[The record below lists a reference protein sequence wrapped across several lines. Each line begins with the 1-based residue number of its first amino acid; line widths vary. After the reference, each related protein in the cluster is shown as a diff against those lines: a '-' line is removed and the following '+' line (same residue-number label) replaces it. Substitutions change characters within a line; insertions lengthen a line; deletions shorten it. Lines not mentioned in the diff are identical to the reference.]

1 MKRNDWAG
9 GFWAKAAAFFLA
21 VVLVPVLL
29 SYGAALAFSYSGE
42 LRGDFYESSICS
54 SAVYRE
60 MSHVY
65 DSYHYYVENG
75 QSGVLEKYDDWYPAD
90 DRSTNVRF
98 SIEDEAG
105 TILFDN
111 HRTGDV
117 PVTGW
122 WGEMAQDGV
131 VFRSYIAVDY
141 PAQDSIYRA
150 RDFYYTMKRLA
161 PHAAAVVL
169 ACAAAE
175 LFFLVFL
182 ARAAG
187 RRPGREEAVAG
198 WQEKLPF
205 DLYVLLLLGGGGV
218 LVVAAVESAESRV
231 DRYDP
236 IVLALLLAFAAL
248 AYALFLAF
256 WMTLCTR
263 VKLGRW
269 WENTVCCWLLRLCRR
284 ILRWCWRV
292 LCRAWGALADFVRGI
307 PLVWRTAVGCC
318 VIGVLLIAFESNHA
332 AGPLLLTLLVL
343 SVAAC
348 LFSMQLR
355 RLQKGGEALA
365 AGDLTSKVDTSRMY
379 FDLKR
384 HGENLNA
391 ISRGMSIAVEQRL
404 KSERLK
410 TELITNVSHDI
421 KTPLTSIV
429 NYVDLLQR
437 EHTPEQEREY
447 LAVLD
452 RQAHKLKK
460 LTVDLVEI
468 VQGVDGQHSLP
479 HRAAER
485 ARAGRPDGGRVRRK
499 AVRCAARAGGDAA
512 GRGALLPV
520 RRRADVARAGQS
532 PLERLQ
538 VCLRGHAAL
547 HRGEARG
554 RDGGVLVQEHLARCA
569 QHRPRRAD
577 GALCAR
583 GQLAH
588 DRGQRAWAEHRQ
600 EPCGAAEGHV
610 LHRHRRRPVQGRL
623 RPAAHGVT
631 ISTQS
636 LKKGLKKIKA
646 QNKRP
651 PAMLGSSQERGGLF
665 LCLICGS

>member
-131 VFRSYIAVDY
+131 VFRSYIAVNY
-141 PAQDSIYRA
+141 PAQDSVYWALRIYDVMA
-150 RDFYYTMKRLA
+150 ELA
-161 PHAAAVVL
+161 PNAAVVVTV
-169 ACAAAE
+169 CALAE

-187 RRPGREEAVAG
+187 RRVGREEAVAG
-198 WQEKLPF
+198 WQEKIPF
-205 DLYVLLLLGGGGV
+205 DLYAVVVLGGSAM
-218 LVVAAVESAESRV
+218 LVAAAASGMEDTFQGFE
-231 DRYDP
+231 P
-236 IVLALLLAFAAL
+236 IMIAVVLACCAA

-256 WMTLCTR
+256 WMTLCAR

-284 ILRWCWRV
+284 VLRWCWRV
-292 LCRAWGALADFVRGI
+292 LCRAWGALAGFVRGI

-318 VIGVLLIAFESNHA
+318 VIGVLLFALESNHA
-332 AGPLLLTLLVL
+332 DGLLLMLIAVL

-348 LFSMQLR
+348 LLSMQLR

-365 AGDLTSKVDTSRMY
+365 AGDLTSQVDTSRMY

-460 LTVDLVEI
+460 LTEDLVEMSKASTGNI
-468 VQGVDGQHSLP
+468 PCHIARRSVRELIDQTVGEY
-479 HRAAER
+479 AE
-485 ARAGRPDGGRVRRK
+485 K
-499 AVRCAARAGGDAA
+499 
-512 GRGALLPV
+512 LS
-520 RRRADVARAGQS
+520 VAR
-532 PLERLQ
+532 LEPVVTLPDEDLY
-538 VCLRGHAAL
+538 CL
-547 HRGEARG
+547 
-554 RDGGVLVQEHLARCA
+554 C
-569 QHRPRRAD
+569 D
-577 GALCAR
+577 GALMWRVLDNLLSNACKYACEGTRLYIAAR
-583 GQLAH
+583 REGETVAFSFKNISRDALNI
-588 DRGQRAWAEHRQ
+588 DPDELLERFVRGDSSRTT
-600 EPCGAAEGHV
+600 EGSGLGLNIAKSLVELQKGTFSIAIDGDLFKVGFV
-610 LHRHRRRPVQGRL
+610 LPR
-623 RPAAHGVT
+623 T
-631 ISTQS
+631 
-636 LKKGLKKIKA
+636 
-646 QNKRP
+646 
-651 PAMLGSSQERGGLF
+651 E
-665 LCLICGS
+665 

>member
-9 GFWAKAAAFFLA
+9 GFWAKAAAFLLA
-21 VVLVPVLL
+21 VVLVPVTLVYGAAFAL
-29 SYGAALAFSYSGE
+29 SYGGE

-65 DSYHYYVENG
+65 DSYHYYAENG
-75 QSGVLEKYDDWYPAD
+75 QTEVLAKYDDWYPAD

-105 TILFDN
+105 AILFDN
-111 HRTGDV
+111 HRTGDI

-131 VFRSYIAVDY
+131 VFRSYIAADY
-141 PAQDSIYRA
+141 PAQDSVYWALRIYDVMA
-150 RDFYYTMKRLA
+150 EFA
-161 PHAAAVVL
+161 PNAAVVVTV
-169 ACAAAE
+169 CALAE
-175 LFFLVFL
+175 LLFLVFL

-187 RRPGREEAVAG
+187 RRVGREETVAG
-198 WQEKLPF
+198 WQEKIPF
-205 DLYVLLLLGGGGV
+205 DLYAAVVLGGSAM
-218 LVVAAVESAESRV
+218 LVAAAASGTENTFQGFE
-231 DRYDP
+231 P
-236 IVLALLLAFAAL
+236 IMIAVVLACCAA

-256 WMTLCTR
+256 WMTLCAR

-292 LCRAWGALADFVRGI
+292 LCRAWGALAGFVRGI

-318 VIGVLLIAFESNHA
+318 VIGVLLFALEGNHA
-332 AGPLLLTLLVL
+332 DGLLLALLAVL

-348 LFSMQLR
+348 LLSMQLR

-365 AGDLTSKVDTSRMY
+365 AGDLTSQVDTSHMY

-391 ISRGMSIAVEQRL
+391 ISRGMSIAVEQKL

-460 LTVDLVEI
+460 LTVDLVEMSKASTGNI
-468 VQGVDGQHSLP
+468 PCHIARRSVRELIDQTVGEY
-479 HRAAER
+479 AE
-485 ARAGRPDGGRVRRK
+485 K
-499 AVRCAARAGGDAA
+499 LSAAR
-512 GRGALLPV
+512 LEPVVTLP
-520 RRRADVARAGQS
+520 DEE
-532 PLERLQ
+532 LY
-538 VCLRGHAAL
+538 CL
-547 HRGEARG
+547 
-554 RDGGVLVQEHLARCA
+554 C
-569 QHRPRRAD
+569 D
-577 GALCAR
+577 GALMWRVLDNLLSNACKYACAGTRLYIAARREGETVAFSFKNISRDALNIDPDELMERFVR
-583 GQLAH
+583 G
-588 DRGQRAWAEHRQ
+588 DSSRTT
-600 EPCGAAEGHV
+600 EGSG
-610 LHRHRRRPVQGRL
+610 LGL
-623 RPAAHGVT
+623 NIAK
-631 ISTQS
+631 S
-636 LKKGLKKIKA
+636 LVELQKGTFSIA
-646 QNKRP
+646 ID
-651 PAMLGSSQERGGLF
+651 GDLF
-665 LCLICGS
+665 KVGFILPRTE

>member
-9 GFWAKAAAFFLA
+9 GFWAKAAAFLLA
-21 VVLVPVLL
+21 VVLVPVTLVYGAAFAL
-29 SYGAALAFSYSGE
+29 SYGGE

-65 DSYHYYVENG
+65 DSYHYYAENG
-75 QSGVLEKYDDWYPAD
+75 QTEVLAKYDDWYPAD

-105 TILFDN
+105 AILFDN
-111 HRTGDV
+111 HRTGDI

-131 VFRSYIAVDY
+131 VFRSYIAADY
-141 PAQDSIYRA
+141 PAQDSVYWALRIYDVMA
-150 RDFYYTMKRLA
+150 EFA
-161 PHAAAVVL
+161 PNAAVVVTV
-169 ACAAAE
+169 CALAE
-175 LFFLVFL
+175 LLFLVFL

-187 RRPGREEAVAG
+187 RRVGREETVAG
-198 WQEKLPF
+198 WQEKIPF
-205 DLYVLLLLGGGGV
+205 DLYAAVVLGGSAM
-218 LVVAAVESAESRV
+218 LVAAAASGTEDTFQGFE
-231 DRYDP
+231 P
-236 IVLALLLAFAAL
+236 IMIAAVLACCAA

-256 WMTLCTR
+256 WMTLCAR

-292 LCRAWGALADFVRGI
+292 LCRAWGALAGFVRGI

-318 VIGVLLIAFESNHA
+318 VIGVLLFALESNHA
-332 AGPLLLTLLVL
+332 DGLLLALLAVL

-348 LFSMQLR
+348 LLSMQLR

-365 AGDLTSKVDTSRMY
+365 AGDLTSQVDTSHMY

-460 LTVDLVEI
+460 LTVDLVEMSKASTGNI
-468 VQGVDGQHSLP
+468 PCHIARRSVRELIDQTVGEY
-479 HRAAER
+479 AE
-485 ARAGRPDGGRVRRK
+485 K
-499 AVRCAARAGGDAA
+499 LSAAR
-512 GRGALLPV
+512 LEPVVTLP
-520 RRRADVARAGQS
+520 DEE
-532 PLERLQ
+532 LY
-538 VCLRGHAAL
+538 CL
-547 HRGEARG
+547 
-554 RDGGVLVQEHLARCA
+554 C
-569 QHRPRRAD
+569 D
-577 GALCAR
+577 GALMWRVLDNLLSNACKYACAGTRLYVAARREGETVAFSFKNISRDALNIDPDELMERFVR
-583 GQLAH
+583 G
-588 DRGQRAWAEHRQ
+588 DSSRTT
-600 EPCGAAEGHV
+600 EGSG
-610 LHRHRRRPVQGRL
+610 LGL
-623 RPAAHGVT
+623 NIAK
-631 ISTQS
+631 S
-636 LKKGLKKIKA
+636 LVELQKGTFSIA
-646 QNKRP
+646 ID
-651 PAMLGSSQERGGLF
+651 GDLF
-665 LCLICGS
+665 KVGFILPRTE

>member
-9 GFWAKAAAFFLA
+9 GFWAKAAAFLLA
-21 VVLVPVLL
+21 VVLVPVTLVYGAAFAL
-29 SYGAALAFSYSGE
+29 SYGGE

-65 DSYHYYVENG
+65 DSYHYYAENG
-75 QSGVLEKYDDWYPAD
+75 QTEVLAKYDDWYPAD

-105 TILFDN
+105 AILFDN
-111 HRTGDV
+111 HRTGDI

-131 VFRSYIAVDY
+131 VFRSYIAADY
-141 PAQDSIYRA
+141 PAQDSVYWALRIYDVMA
-150 RDFYYTMKRLA
+150 EFA
-161 PHAAAVVL
+161 PNAAVIVTV
-169 ACAAAE
+169 CALAE

-187 RRPGREEAVAG
+187 RRAGREEAVAG
-198 WQEKLPF
+198 WQEKIPF
-205 DLYVLLLLGGGGV
+205 DLYAAVVLGGSAM
-218 LVVAAVESAESRV
+218 LVAAAASGTEDTFQGFE
-231 DRYDP
+231 P
-236 IVLALLLAFAAL
+236 IMIAVVLACCAA

-256 WMTLCTR
+256 WMTLCAR

-292 LCRAWGALADFVRGI
+292 LCRAWGALAGFVRGI

-318 VIGVLLIAFESNHA
+318 VIGVLLFALESNHA
-332 AGPLLLTLLVL
+332 DGLLLALLAVL

-348 LFSMQLR
+348 LLSMQLR

-365 AGDLTSKVDTSRMY
+365 AGDLTSQVDTSHMY

-391 ISRGMSIAVEQRL
+391 ISRGMSIAVEQKL

-460 LTVDLVEI
+460 LTVDLVEMSKASTGNI
-468 VQGVDGQHSLP
+468 PCHIARRSVRELIDQTVGEY
-479 HRAAER
+479 AE
-485 ARAGRPDGGRVRRK
+485 K
-499 AVRCAARAGGDAA
+499 LSAAR
-512 GRGALLPV
+512 LEPVVTLP
-520 RRRADVARAGQS
+520 DEE
-532 PLERLQ
+532 LY
-538 VCLRGHAAL
+538 CL
-547 HRGEARG
+547 
-554 RDGGVLVQEHLARCA
+554 C
-569 QHRPRRAD
+569 D
-577 GALCAR
+577 GALMWRVLDNLLSNACKYACAGTRLYVAARREGETVAFSFKNISRDALNVDPDELLERFVR
-583 GQLAH
+583 G
-588 DRGQRAWAEHRQ
+588 DSSRTT
-600 EPCGAAEGHV
+600 EGSG
-610 LHRHRRRPVQGRL
+610 LGL
-623 RPAAHGVT
+623 NIAK
-631 ISTQS
+631 S
-636 LKKGLKKIKA
+636 LVELQKGTFSIA
-646 QNKRP
+646 ID
-651 PAMLGSSQERGGLF
+651 GDLF
-665 LCLICGS
+665 KVGFILPRTE

>member
-9 GFWAKAAAFFLA
+9 GFWAKAAAFLLA

-75 QSGVLEKYDDWYPAD
+75 QLGVLEKYDDWYPAD

-105 TILFDN
+105 AILFDN
-111 HRTGDV
+111 HRTGDI

-131 VFRSYIAVDY
+131 VFRSYIAAAY
-141 PAQDSIYRA
+141 PAQDSVYWALRIYDVMA
-150 RDFYYTMKRLA
+150 ELA
-161 PHAAAVVL
+161 PNAAVVVTV
-169 ACAAAE
+169 CALAE

-187 RRPGREEAVAG
+187 RRVGREEAVAG
-198 WQEKLPF
+198 WQEKIPF
-205 DLYVLLLLGGGGV
+205 DLYAAVVLGGSAM
-218 LVVAAVESAESRV
+218 LVAAAASGMENTFGFE
-231 DRYDP
+231 P
-236 IVLALLLAFAAL
+236 IMIAAVLACCAA

-256 WMTLCTR
+256 WMTLCAR

-284 ILRWCWRV
+284 VLRWCWRV
-292 LCRAWGALADFVRGI
+292 LCRAWGALAGFVRGI

-318 VIGVLLIAFESNHA
+318 VIGVLLFALESNHA
-332 AGPLLLTLLVL
+332 DGLLLMLIAVL

-348 LFSMQLR
+348 LLSMQLR

-365 AGDLTSKVDTSRMY
+365 AGDLTSQVDTSHMY
-379 FDLKR
+379 FDLKH

-391 ISRGMSIAVEQRL
+391 ISRGMSIAVEQKL

-429 NYVDLLQR
+429 NYIDLLQR

-460 LTVDLVEI
+460 LTVDLVEMSKASTGNI
-468 VQGVDGQHSLP
+468 PCHIARRSVRELIDQTVGEY
-479 HRAAER
+479 AE
-485 ARAGRPDGGRVRRK
+485 K
-499 AVRCAARAGGDAA
+499 LSAAR
-512 GRGALLPV
+512 LEPVVTLP
-520 RRRADVARAGQS
+520 DEE
-532 PLERLQ
+532 LY
-538 VCLRGHAAL
+538 CL
-547 HRGEARG
+547 
-554 RDGGVLVQEHLARCA
+554 C
-569 QHRPRRAD
+569 D
-577 GALCAR
+577 GALMWRVLDNLLSNACKYACAGTRLYIAARREGETVAFSFKNISRDALNIDPDELLERFVR
-583 GQLAH
+583 G
-588 DRGQRAWAEHRQ
+588 DSSRTT
-600 EPCGAAEGHV
+600 EGSGLGLNIAKSLVELQKGTFSIAIDGDLFKVGFV
-610 LHRHRRRPVQGRL
+610 LPR
-623 RPAAHGVT
+623 T
-631 ISTQS
+631 
-636 LKKGLKKIKA
+636 
-646 QNKRP
+646 
-651 PAMLGSSQERGGLF
+651 E
-665 LCLICGS
+665 

>member
-9 GFWAKAAAFFLA
+9 GFWAKAAAFLLA
-21 VVLVPVLL
+21 VVLVPVTLVYGAAFAL
-29 SYGAALAFSYSGE
+29 SYGGE

-65 DSYHYYVENG
+65 DSYHYYAENG
-75 QSGVLEKYDDWYPAD
+75 QTEVLAKYDDWYPAD

-105 TILFDN
+105 AILFDN
-111 HRTGDV
+111 HRTGDI

-131 VFRSYIAVDY
+131 VFRSYIAADY
-141 PAQDSIYRA
+141 PAQDSVYWALRIYDVMA
-150 RDFYYTMKRLA
+150 EFA
-161 PHAAAVVL
+161 PNAAVVVTV
-169 ACAAAE
+169 CALAE
-175 LFFLVFL
+175 LLFLVFL

-187 RRPGREEAVAG
+187 RRVGREETVAG
-198 WQEKLPF
+198 WQEKIPF
-205 DLYVLLLLGGGGV
+205 DLYAAVVLGGSAM
-218 LVVAAVESAESRV
+218 LVAAAASGTEDTFQGFE
-231 DRYDP
+231 P
-236 IVLALLLAFAAL
+236 IMIAVVLACCAA

-256 WMTLCTR
+256 WMTLCAR

-292 LCRAWGALADFVRGI
+292 LCRAWGALAGFVRGI

-318 VIGVLLIAFESNHA
+318 VIGVLLFALESNHA
-332 AGPLLLTLLVL
+332 DGLLLALLAVL

-348 LFSMQLR
+348 LLSMQLR

-365 AGDLTSKVDTSRMY
+365 AGDLTSQVDTSHMY

-460 LTVDLVEI
+460 LTVDLVEMSKASTGNI
-468 VQGVDGQHSLP
+468 PCHIARRSVRELIDQTVGEY
-479 HRAAER
+479 AE
-485 ARAGRPDGGRVRRK
+485 K
-499 AVRCAARAGGDAA
+499 LSAAR
-512 GRGALLPV
+512 LEPVVTLP
-520 RRRADVARAGQS
+520 DEE
-532 PLERLQ
+532 LY
-538 VCLRGHAAL
+538 CL
-547 HRGEARG
+547 
-554 RDGGVLVQEHLARCA
+554 C
-569 QHRPRRAD
+569 D
-577 GALCAR
+577 GALMWRVLDNLLSNACKYACAGTRLYIAARREGETVAFSFKNISRDALNIDPDELMERFVR
-583 GQLAH
+583 G
-588 DRGQRAWAEHRQ
+588 DSSRTT
-600 EPCGAAEGHV
+600 EGSG
-610 LHRHRRRPVQGRL
+610 LGL
-623 RPAAHGVT
+623 NIAK
-631 ISTQS
+631 S
-636 LKKGLKKIKA
+636 LVELQKGTFSIA
-646 QNKRP
+646 ID
-651 PAMLGSSQERGGLF
+651 GDLF
-665 LCLICGS
+665 KVGFILPRTE

>member
-9 GFWAKAAAFFLA
+9 GFWAKAAAFLLA
-21 VVLVPVLL
+21 VVLVPVTLVYGAAFAL
-29 SYGAALAFSYSGE
+29 SYGGE

-65 DSYHYYVENG
+65 DSYHYYAENG
-75 QSGVLEKYDDWYPAD
+75 QTEVLAKYDDWYPAD

-105 TILFDN
+105 AILFDN
-111 HRTGDV
+111 HRTGDI

-131 VFRSYIAVDY
+131 VFRSYIAADY
-141 PAQDSIYRA
+141 PAQDSVYWALRIYDVMA
-150 RDFYYTMKRLA
+150 EFA
-161 PHAAAVVL
+161 PNAAVIVTV
-169 ACAAAE
+169 CALAE

-187 RRPGREEAVAG
+187 RRAGREEAVAG
-198 WQEKLPF
+198 WQEKIPF
-205 DLYVLLLLGGGGV
+205 DLYAAVVLGGSAM
-218 LVVAAVESAESRV
+218 LVAAAASGTEDTFQGFE
-231 DRYDP
+231 P
-236 IVLALLLAFAAL
+236 IMIAVVLACCAA

-256 WMTLCTR
+256 WMTLCAR

-292 LCRAWGALADFVRGI
+292 LCRAWGALAGFVRGI

-318 VIGVLLIAFESNHA
+318 VIGVLLFALESNHA
-332 AGPLLLTLLVL
+332 DGLLLALLAVL

-348 LFSMQLR
+348 LLSMQLR

-365 AGDLTSKVDTSRMY
+365 AGDLTSQVDTSHMY

-391 ISRGMSIAVEQRL
+391 ISRGMSIAVEQKL

-460 LTVDLVEI
+460 LTVDLVEMSKASTGNI
-468 VQGVDGQHSLP
+468 PCHIARRSVRELIDQTVGEY
-479 HRAAER
+479 AE
-485 ARAGRPDGGRVRRK
+485 K
-499 AVRCAARAGGDAA
+499 LSAAR
-512 GRGALLPV
+512 LEPVVTLP
-520 RRRADVARAGQS
+520 DEE
-532 PLERLQ
+532 LY
-538 VCLRGHAAL
+538 CL
-547 HRGEARG
+547 
-554 RDGGVLVQEHLARCA
+554 C
-569 QHRPRRAD
+569 D
-577 GALCAR
+577 GALMWRVLDNLLSNACKYACAGTRLYIAARREGETVAFSFKNISRDALNVDPDELLERFVR
-583 GQLAH
+583 G
-588 DRGQRAWAEHRQ
+588 DSSRTT
-600 EPCGAAEGHV
+600 EGSGLGLNIAKSLV
-610 LHRHRRRPVQGRL
+610 ELQKGTFSIAIDGDLFKVGFILL
-623 RPAAHGVT
+623 RT
-631 ISTQS
+631 
-636 LKKGLKKIKA
+636 
-646 QNKRP
+646 
-651 PAMLGSSQERGGLF
+651 E
-665 LCLICGS
+665 

>member
-9 GFWAKAAAFFLA
+9 GFWAKAAAFLLA
-21 VVLVPVLL
+21 VVLVPVTLVYGAAFAL
-29 SYGAALAFSYSGE
+29 SYGGE

-65 DSYHYYVENG
+65 DSYHYYAENG
-75 QSGVLEKYDDWYPAD
+75 QTEVLAKYDDWYPAD

-105 TILFDN
+105 AILFDN
-111 HRTGDV
+111 HRTGDI

-131 VFRSYIAVDY
+131 VFRSYIAADY
-141 PAQDSIYRA
+141 PAQDSVYWALRIYDVMA
-150 RDFYYTMKRLA
+150 EFA
-161 PHAAAVVL
+161 PNAAVVVTV
-169 ACAAAE
+169 CALAE
-175 LFFLVFL
+175 LLFLVFL

-187 RRPGREEAVAG
+187 RRVGREETVAG
-198 WQEKLPF
+198 WQEKIPF
-205 DLYVLLLLGGGGV
+205 DLYAAVVLGGSAM
-218 LVVAAVESAESRV
+218 LVAAAASGTEDTFQGFE
-231 DRYDP
+231 P
-236 IVLALLLAFAAL
+236 IMIAVVLACCAA

-256 WMTLCTR
+256 WMTLCAR

-284 ILRWCWRV
+284 VLRWCWRV
-292 LCRAWGALADFVRGI
+292 LCRAWGALAGFVRGI

-318 VIGVLLIAFESNHA
+318 VIGVLLFALESNHA
-332 AGPLLLTLLVL
+332 DGLLLALLAVL

-348 LFSMQLR
+348 LLSMQLR

-365 AGDLTSKVDTSRMY
+365 AGDLTSQVDTSHMY

-391 ISRGMSIAVEQRL
+391 ISRGMSIAVEQKL

-460 LTVDLVEI
+460 LTVDLVEMSKASTGNI
-468 VQGVDGQHSLP
+468 PCHIARRSVRELIDQTVGEY
-479 HRAAER
+479 AE
-485 ARAGRPDGGRVRRK
+485 K
-499 AVRCAARAGGDAA
+499 LSAAR
-512 GRGALLPV
+512 LEPVVTLP
-520 RRRADVARAGQS
+520 DEE
-532 PLERLQ
+532 LY
-538 VCLRGHAAL
+538 CL
-547 HRGEARG
+547 
-554 RDGGVLVQEHLARCA
+554 C
-569 QHRPRRAD
+569 D
-577 GALCAR
+577 GALMWRVLDNLLSNACKYACAGTRLYVAARREGETVAFSFKNISRDALNVDPDELLERFVR
-583 GQLAH
+583 G
-588 DRGQRAWAEHRQ
+588 DSSRTT
-600 EPCGAAEGHV
+600 EGSG
-610 LHRHRRRPVQGRL
+610 LGL
-623 RPAAHGVT
+623 NIAK
-631 ISTQS
+631 S
-636 LKKGLKKIKA
+636 LVELQKGTFSIA
-646 QNKRP
+646 ID
-651 PAMLGSSQERGGLF
+651 GDLF
-665 LCLICGS
+665 KVGFILPRTE

>member
-9 GFWAKAAAFFLA
+9 GFWAKAAAFLLA
-21 VVLVPVLL
+21 VVLVPVTLVYGAAFAL
-29 SYGAALAFSYSGE
+29 SYGGE

-65 DSYHYYVENG
+65 DSYHYYAENG
-75 QSGVLEKYDDWYPAD
+75 QTEVLAKYDDWYPAD

-105 TILFDN
+105 AILFDN
-111 HRTGDV
+111 HRTGDI

-131 VFRSYIAVDY
+131 VFRSYIAADY
-141 PAQDSIYRA
+141 PAQDSVYWALRIYDVMA
-150 RDFYYTMKRLA
+150 EFA
-161 PHAAAVVL
+161 PNAAVVVTV
-169 ACAAAE
+169 CALAE
-175 LFFLVFL
+175 LLFLVFL

-187 RRPGREEAVAG
+187 RRVGREETVAG
-198 WQEKLPF
+198 WQEKIPF
-205 DLYVLLLLGGGGV
+205 DLYAAVVLGGSAM
-218 LVVAAVESAESRV
+218 LVAAAASGTEDTFQGFE
-231 DRYDP
+231 P
-236 IVLALLLAFAAL
+236 IMIAVVLACCAA

-256 WMTLCTR
+256 WMTLCAR

-292 LCRAWGALADFVRGI
+292 LCRAWGALAGFVRGI

-318 VIGVLLIAFESNHA
+318 VIGVLLFALESNHA
-332 AGPLLLTLLVL
+332 DGLLLMLIALL

-348 LFSMQLR
+348 LLSMQLR

-365 AGDLTSKVDTSRMY
+365 AGDLTSQVDTSHMY

-391 ISRGMSIAVEQRL
+391 ISRGMSIAVEQKL

-460 LTVDLVEI
+460 LTVDLVEMSKASTGNI
-468 VQGVDGQHSLP
+468 PCHIARRSVRELIDQTVGEY
-479 HRAAER
+479 AE
-485 ARAGRPDGGRVRRK
+485 K
-499 AVRCAARAGGDAA
+499 LSAAR
-512 GRGALLPV
+512 LEPVVTLP
-520 RRRADVARAGQS
+520 DED
-532 PLERLQ
+532 LY
-538 VCLRGHAAL
+538 CL
-547 HRGEARG
+547 
-554 RDGGVLVQEHLARCA
+554 C
-569 QHRPRRAD
+569 D
-577 GALCAR
+577 GALMWRVLDNLLSNACKYACAGTRLYVAARREGETVAFSFKNISRDALNIDPDELMERFVR
-583 GQLAH
+583 G
-588 DRGQRAWAEHRQ
+588 DSSRTT
-600 EPCGAAEGHV
+600 EGSG
-610 LHRHRRRPVQGRL
+610 LGL
-623 RPAAHGVT
+623 NIAK
-631 ISTQS
+631 S
-636 LKKGLKKIKA
+636 LVELQKGTFSIA
-646 QNKRP
+646 ID
-651 PAMLGSSQERGGLF
+651 GDLF
-665 LCLICGS
+665 KVGFILPRTE

>member
-9 GFWAKAAAFFLA
+9 GFWAKAAAFLLA
-21 VVLVPVLL
+21 VVLVPVTLVYGAAFAL
-29 SYGAALAFSYSGE
+29 SYGGE

-65 DSYHYYVENG
+65 DSYHYYAENG
-75 QSGVLEKYDDWYPAD
+75 QTEVLAKYDDWYPAD

-105 TILFDN
+105 AILFDN
-111 HRTGDV
+111 HRTGDI

-131 VFRSYIAVDY
+131 VFRSYIAADY
-141 PAQDSIYRA
+141 PAQDSVYWALRIYDVMA
-150 RDFYYTMKRLA
+150 EFA
-161 PHAAAVVL
+161 PNAAVVVTV
-169 ACAAAE
+169 CALAE
-175 LFFLVFL
+175 LLFLVFL

-187 RRPGREEAVAG
+187 RRVGREETVAG
-198 WQEKLPF
+198 WQEKIPF
-205 DLYVLLLLGGGGV
+205 DLYAAVVLGGSAM
-218 LVVAAVESAESRV
+218 LVAAAASGTEDTFQGFE
-231 DRYDP
+231 P
-236 IVLALLLAFAAL
+236 IMIAVVLACCAA

-256 WMTLCTR
+256 WMTLCAR

-284 ILRWCWRV
+284 VLRWCWRV
-292 LCRAWGALADFVRGI
+292 LCRAWGALAGFVRGI

-318 VIGVLLIAFESNHA
+318 VIGVLLFALEGNHA
-332 AGPLLLTLLVL
+332 DGLLLMLIALL

-348 LFSMQLR
+348 LLSMQLR

-365 AGDLTSKVDTSRMY
+365 AGDLTSQVDTSHMY

-391 ISRGMSIAVEQRL
+391 ISRGMSIAVEQKL

-460 LTVDLVEI
+460 LTVDLVEMSKASTGNI
-468 VQGVDGQHSLP
+468 PCHIARRSVRELIDQTVGEY
-479 HRAAER
+479 AE
-485 ARAGRPDGGRVRRK
+485 K
-499 AVRCAARAGGDAA
+499 LSAAR
-512 GRGALLPV
+512 LEPVVTLP
-520 RRRADVARAGQS
+520 DEE
-532 PLERLQ
+532 LY
-538 VCLRGHAAL
+538 CL
-547 HRGEARG
+547 
-554 RDGGVLVQEHLARCA
+554 C
-569 QHRPRRAD
+569 D
-577 GALCAR
+577 GALMWRVLDNLLSNACKYACAGTRLYIAARREGETVAFSFKNISRDALNIDPDELMERFVR
-583 GQLAH
+583 G
-588 DRGQRAWAEHRQ
+588 DSSRTT
-600 EPCGAAEGHV
+600 EGSG
-610 LHRHRRRPVQGRL
+610 LGL
-623 RPAAHGVT
+623 NIAK
-631 ISTQS
+631 S
-636 LKKGLKKIKA
+636 LVELQKGTFSIA
-646 QNKRP
+646 ID
-651 PAMLGSSQERGGLF
+651 GDLF
-665 LCLICGS
+665 KVGFILPRTE

>member
-9 GFWAKAAAFFLA
+9 GFWAKAAAFLLA

-75 QSGVLEKYDDWYPAD
+75 QSEVLEKYDDWYPAD

-105 TILFDN
+105 AILFDN
-111 HRTGDV
+111 HRTGDI

-131 VFRSYIAVDY
+131 VFRSYIAAAY
-141 PAQDSIYRA
+141 PAQDSVYWALRIYDVMA
-150 RDFYYTMKRLA
+150 ELA
-161 PHAAAVVL
+161 PNAAVVVTV
-169 ACAAAE
+169 CALAE

-187 RRPGREEAVAG
+187 RRVGREEAVAG
-198 WQEKLPF
+198 WQEKIPF
-205 DLYVLLLLGGGGV
+205 DLYAAVVLGGSAM
-218 LVVAAVESAESRV
+218 LVAAAASGMENTFGFE
-231 DRYDP
+231 P
-236 IVLALLLAFAAL
+236 IMIAAVLACCAA

-256 WMTLCTR
+256 WMTLCAR

-284 ILRWCWRV
+284 VLRWCWRV
-292 LCRAWGALADFVRGI
+292 LCRAWGALAGFVRGI

-318 VIGVLLIAFESNHA
+318 VIGVLLFALESNHA
-332 AGPLLLTLLVL
+332 DGLLLMLIAVL

-348 LFSMQLR
+348 LLSMQLR

-365 AGDLTSKVDTSRMY
+365 AGDLTSQVDTSHMY
-379 FDLKR
+379 FDLKH

-391 ISRGMSIAVEQRL
+391 ISRGMSIAVEQKL

-429 NYVDLLQR
+429 NYIDLLQR

-460 LTVDLVEI
+460 LTVDLVEMSKASTGNI
-468 VQGVDGQHSLP
+468 PCNIARRSVRELIDQTVGEY
-479 HRAAER
+479 AE
-485 ARAGRPDGGRVRRK
+485 K
-499 AVRCAARAGGDAA
+499 LSAAR
-512 GRGALLPV
+512 LEPVVTLP
-520 RRRADVARAGQS
+520 DED
-532 PLERLQ
+532 LY
-538 VCLRGHAAL
+538 CL
-547 HRGEARG
+547 
-554 RDGGVLVQEHLARCA
+554 C
-569 QHRPRRAD
+569 D
-577 GALCAR
+577 GALMWRVLDNLLSNACKYACAGTRLYIAARREGETVAFSFKNISRDALNIDPDELMERFVR
-583 GQLAH
+583 G
-588 DRGQRAWAEHRQ
+588 DSSRTT
-600 EPCGAAEGHV
+600 EGSGLGLNIAKSLVELQKGTFSIAIDGDLFKVGFV
-610 LHRHRRRPVQGRL
+610 LPR
-623 RPAAHGVT
+623 T
-631 ISTQS
+631 
-636 LKKGLKKIKA
+636 
-646 QNKRP
+646 
-651 PAMLGSSQERGGLF
+651 E
-665 LCLICGS
+665 

>member
-9 GFWAKAAAFFLA
+9 GFWAKAAAFLLA
-21 VVLVPVLL
+21 VVLVPVTLVYGAAFAL
-29 SYGAALAFSYSGE
+29 SYGGE

-65 DSYHYYVENG
+65 DSYHYYAENG
-75 QSGVLEKYDDWYPAD
+75 QTEVLAKYDDWYPAD

-105 TILFDN
+105 AILFDN
-111 HRTGDV
+111 HRTGDI

-131 VFRSYIAVDY
+131 VFRSYIAADY
-141 PAQDSIYRA
+141 PAQDSVYWALRIYDVMA
-150 RDFYYTMKRLA
+150 EFA
-161 PHAAAVVL
+161 PNAAVIVTV
-169 ACAAAE
+169 CALAE

-187 RRPGREEAVAG
+187 RRAGREEAVAG
-198 WQEKLPF
+198 WQEKIPF
-205 DLYVLLLLGGGGV
+205 DLYAAVVLGGSAM
-218 LVVAAVESAESRV
+218 LVAAAASGTEDTFQGFE
-231 DRYDP
+231 P
-236 IVLALLLAFAAL
+236 IMIAVVLACCAA

-256 WMTLCTR
+256 WMTLCAR

-292 LCRAWGALADFVRGI
+292 LCRAWGALAGFVRGI

-318 VIGVLLIAFESNHA
+318 VIGVLLFALESNHA
-332 AGPLLLTLLVL
+332 DGLLLMLIALL

-348 LFSMQLR
+348 LLSMQLR

-365 AGDLTSKVDTSRMY
+365 AGDLTSQVDTSHMY

-460 LTVDLVEI
+460 LTVDLVEMSKASTGNI
-468 VQGVDGQHSLP
+468 PCHIARRSVRELIDQTVGEY
-479 HRAAER
+479 AE
-485 ARAGRPDGGRVRRK
+485 K
-499 AVRCAARAGGDAA
+499 LSAAR
-512 GRGALLPV
+512 LEPVVTLP
-520 RRRADVARAGQS
+520 DEE
-532 PLERLQ
+532 LY
-538 VCLRGHAAL
+538 CL
-547 HRGEARG
+547 
-554 RDGGVLVQEHLARCA
+554 C
-569 QHRPRRAD
+569 D
-577 GALCAR
+577 GALMWRVLDNLLSNACKYACAGTRLYVAARREGETVAFSFKNISRDALNVDPDELLERFVR
-583 GQLAH
+583 G
-588 DRGQRAWAEHRQ
+588 DSSRTT
-600 EPCGAAEGHV
+600 EGSG
-610 LHRHRRRPVQGRL
+610 LGL
-623 RPAAHGVT
+623 NIAK
-631 ISTQS
+631 S
-636 LKKGLKKIKA
+636 LVELQKGTFSIA
-646 QNKRP
+646 ID
-651 PAMLGSSQERGGLF
+651 GDLF
-665 LCLICGS
+665 KVGFILPRTE

>member
-9 GFWAKAAAFFLA
+9 GFWAKAAAFLLA
-21 VVLVPVLL
+21 VVLVPVTLVYGAAFAL
-29 SYGAALAFSYSGE
+29 SYGGE

-65 DSYHYYVENG
+65 DSYHYYAENG
-75 QSGVLEKYDDWYPAD
+75 QTEVLAKYDDWYPAD

-105 TILFDN
+105 AILFDN
-111 HRTGDV
+111 HRTGDI

-131 VFRSYIAVDY
+131 VFRSYIAADY
-141 PAQDSIYRA
+141 PAQDSVYWALRIYDVMA
-150 RDFYYTMKRLA
+150 EFA
-161 PHAAAVVL
+161 PNAAVVVTV
-169 ACAAAE
+169 CALAE
-175 LFFLVFL
+175 LLFLVFL

-187 RRPGREEAVAG
+187 RRVGREETVAG
-198 WQEKLPF
+198 WQEKIPF
-205 DLYVLLLLGGGGV
+205 DLYAAVVLGGSAM
-218 LVVAAVESAESRV
+218 LVAAAASGTEDTFQGFE
-231 DRYDP
+231 P
-236 IVLALLLAFAAL
+236 IMIAAVLACCAA

-256 WMTLCTR
+256 WMTLCAR

-292 LCRAWGALADFVRGI
+292 LCRAWGALAGFVRGI

-318 VIGVLLIAFESNHA
+318 VIGVLLFALESNHA
-332 AGPLLLTLLVL
+332 DGLLLMLIALL

-348 LFSMQLR
+348 LLSMQLR

-365 AGDLTSKVDTSRMY
+365 AGDLTSQVDTSHMY

-460 LTVDLVEI
+460 LTVDLVEMSKASTGNI
-468 VQGVDGQHSLP
+468 PCHIARRSVRELIDQTVGEY
-479 HRAAER
+479 AE
-485 ARAGRPDGGRVRRK
+485 K
-499 AVRCAARAGGDAA
+499 LSAAR
-512 GRGALLPV
+512 LEPVVTLP
-520 RRRADVARAGQS
+520 DEE
-532 PLERLQ
+532 LY
-538 VCLRGHAAL
+538 CL
-547 HRGEARG
+547 
-554 RDGGVLVQEHLARCA
+554 C
-569 QHRPRRAD
+569 D
-577 GALCAR
+577 GALMWRVLDNLLSNACKYACAGTRLYVAARREGETVAFSFKNISRDALNIDPDELMERFVR
-583 GQLAH
+583 G
-588 DRGQRAWAEHRQ
+588 DSSRTT
-600 EPCGAAEGHV
+600 EGSG
-610 LHRHRRRPVQGRL
+610 LGL
-623 RPAAHGVT
+623 NIAK
-631 ISTQS
+631 S
-636 LKKGLKKIKA
+636 LVELQKGTFSIA
-646 QNKRP
+646 ID
-651 PAMLGSSQERGGLF
+651 GDLF
-665 LCLICGS
+665 KVGFILPRTE

>member
-9 GFWAKAAAFFLA
+9 GFWAKAAAFLLA
-21 VVLVPVLL
+21 VVLVPVTLVYGAAFAL
-29 SYGAALAFSYSGE
+29 SYGGE

-65 DSYHYYVENG
+65 DSYHYYAENG
-75 QSGVLEKYDDWYPAD
+75 QTEVLAKYDDWYPAD

-105 TILFDN
+105 AILFDN
-111 HRTGDV
+111 HRTGDI

-131 VFRSYIAVDY
+131 VFRSYIAADY
-141 PAQDSIYRA
+141 PAQDSVYWALRIYDVMA
-150 RDFYYTMKRLA
+150 EFA
-161 PHAAAVVL
+161 PNAAVVVTV
-169 ACAAAE
+169 CALAE
-175 LFFLVFL
+175 LLFLVFL

-187 RRPGREEAVAG
+187 RRVGREETVAG
-198 WQEKLPF
+198 WQEKIPF
-205 DLYVLLLLGGGGV
+205 DLYAAVVLGGSAM
-218 LVVAAVESAESRV
+218 LVAAAASGTEDTFQGFE
-231 DRYDP
+231 P
-236 IVLALLLAFAAL
+236 IMIAVVLACCAA

-256 WMTLCTR
+256 WMTLCAR

-292 LCRAWGALADFVRGI
+292 LCRAWGALAGFVRGI

-318 VIGVLLIAFESNHA
+318 VIGVLLFALESNHA
-332 AGPLLLTLLVL
+332 DGLLLMLIAVL

-348 LFSMQLR
+348 LLSMQLR

-365 AGDLTSKVDTSRMY
+365 AGDLTSQVDTSHMY

-391 ISRGMSIAVEQRL
+391 ISRGMSIAVEQKL

-460 LTVDLVEI
+460 LTVDLVEMSKASTGNI
-468 VQGVDGQHSLP
+468 PCHIARRSVRELIDQTVGEY
-479 HRAAER
+479 AE
-485 ARAGRPDGGRVRRK
+485 K
-499 AVRCAARAGGDAA
+499 LSAAR
-512 GRGALLPV
+512 LEPVVTLP
-520 RRRADVARAGQS
+520 DEE
-532 PLERLQ
+532 LY
-538 VCLRGHAAL
+538 CL
-547 HRGEARG
+547 
-554 RDGGVLVQEHLARCA
+554 C
-569 QHRPRRAD
+569 D
-577 GALCAR
+577 GALMWRVLDNLLSNACKYACAGTRLYIAARREGETVAFSFKNISRDALNVDPDELLERFVR
-583 GQLAH
+583 G
-588 DRGQRAWAEHRQ
+588 DSSRTT
-600 EPCGAAEGHV
+600 EGSG
-610 LHRHRRRPVQGRL
+610 LGL
-623 RPAAHGVT
+623 NIAK
-631 ISTQS
+631 S
-636 LKKGLKKIKA
+636 LVELQKGTFSIA
-646 QNKRP
+646 ID
-651 PAMLGSSQERGGLF
+651 GDLF
-665 LCLICGS
+665 KVGFILPRTE

>member
-9 GFWAKAAAFFLA
+9 GFWAKAAAFLLA
-21 VVLVPVLL
+21 VVLVPVTLVYGAAFAL
-29 SYGAALAFSYSGE
+29 SYGGE
-42 LRGDFYESSICS
+42 LRGDFYESNICS

-65 DSYHYYVENG
+65 DSYHYYAENG
-75 QSGVLEKYDDWYPAD
+75 QTEVLAKYDDWYPAD

-105 TILFDN
+105 AILFDN
-111 HRTGDV
+111 HRTGDI

-131 VFRSYIAVDY
+131 VFRSYIAADY
-141 PAQDSIYRA
+141 PAQDSVYWALRIYDVMA
-150 RDFYYTMKRLA
+150 EFA
-161 PHAAAVVL
+161 PNAAVVVTV
-169 ACAAAE
+169 CALAE
-175 LFFLVFL
+175 LLFLVFL

-187 RRPGREEAVAG
+187 RRVGREETVAG
-198 WQEKLPF
+198 WQEKIPF
-205 DLYVLLLLGGGGV
+205 DLYAAVVLGGSAM
-218 LVVAAVESAESRV
+218 LVAAAASGTEDTFQGFE
-231 DRYDP
+231 P
-236 IVLALLLAFAAL
+236 IMIAAVLACCAA

-256 WMTLCTR
+256 WMTLCAR

-292 LCRAWGALADFVRGI
+292 LCRAWGALAGFVRGI

-318 VIGVLLIAFESNHA
+318 VIGVLLFALESNHA
-332 AGPLLLTLLVL
+332 DGLLLMLIALL

-348 LFSMQLR
+348 LLSMQLR

-365 AGDLTSKVDTSRMY
+365 AGDLTSQVDTSHMY

-460 LTVDLVEI
+460 LTVDLVEMSKASTGNI
-468 VQGVDGQHSLP
+468 PCHIARRSVRELIDQTVGEY
-479 HRAAER
+479 AE
-485 ARAGRPDGGRVRRK
+485 K
-499 AVRCAARAGGDAA
+499 LSAAR
-512 GRGALLPV
+512 LEPVVTLP
-520 RRRADVARAGQS
+520 DEE
-532 PLERLQ
+532 LY
-538 VCLRGHAAL
+538 CL
-547 HRGEARG
+547 
-554 RDGGVLVQEHLARCA
+554 C
-569 QHRPRRAD
+569 D
-577 GALCAR
+577 GALMWRVLDNLLSNACKYACAGTRLYIAARREGETVAFSFKNISRDALNVDPDELLERFVR
-583 GQLAH
+583 G
-588 DRGQRAWAEHRQ
+588 DSSRTT
-600 EPCGAAEGHV
+600 EGSG
-610 LHRHRRRPVQGRL
+610 LGL
-623 RPAAHGVT
+623 NIAK
-631 ISTQS
+631 S
-636 LKKGLKKIKA
+636 LVELQKGTFSIA
-646 QNKRP
+646 ID
-651 PAMLGSSQERGGLF
+651 GDLF
-665 LCLICGS
+665 KVGFILPRTE

>member
-9 GFWAKAAAFFLA
+9 GFWAKAAAFLLA
-21 VVLVPVLL
+21 VVLVPVTLVYGAAFAL
-29 SYGAALAFSYSGE
+29 SYGGE

-65 DSYHYYVENG
+65 DSYHYYAENG
-75 QSGVLEKYDDWYPAD
+75 QTEVLAKYDDWYPAD

-105 TILFDN
+105 AILFDN
-111 HRTGDV
+111 HRTGDI

-131 VFRSYIAVDY
+131 VFRSYIAADY
-141 PAQDSIYRA
+141 PAQDSVYWALRIYDVMA
-150 RDFYYTMKRLA
+150 EFA
-161 PHAAAVVL
+161 PNAAVVVTV
-169 ACAAAE
+169 CALAE
-175 LFFLVFL
+175 LLFLVFL

-187 RRPGREEAVAG
+187 RRAGREETVAG
-198 WQEKLPF
+198 WQEKIPF
-205 DLYVLLLLGGGGV
+205 DLYAAVVLGGSAM
-218 LVVAAVESAESRV
+218 LVAAAASGTEDTFQGFE
-231 DRYDP
+231 P
-236 IVLALLLAFAAL
+236 IMIAVVLACCAA

-256 WMTLCTR
+256 WMTLCAR

-292 LCRAWGALADFVRGI
+292 LCRAWGALAGFVRGI

-318 VIGVLLIAFESNHA
+318 VIGVLLFALEGNHA
-332 AGPLLLTLLVL
+332 DGLLLMLIALL

-348 LFSMQLR
+348 LLSMQLR

-365 AGDLTSKVDTSRMY
+365 AGDLTSQVDTSHMY

-391 ISRGMSIAVEQRL
+391 ISRGMSIAVEQKL

-460 LTVDLVEI
+460 LTVDLVEMSKASTGNI
-468 VQGVDGQHSLP
+468 PCHIARRSVRELIDQTVGEY
-479 HRAAER
+479 AE
-485 ARAGRPDGGRVRRK
+485 K
-499 AVRCAARAGGDAA
+499 LSAAR
-512 GRGALLPV
+512 LEPVVTLP
-520 RRRADVARAGQS
+520 DEE
-532 PLERLQ
+532 LY
-538 VCLRGHAAL
+538 CL
-547 HRGEARG
+547 
-554 RDGGVLVQEHLARCA
+554 C
-569 QHRPRRAD
+569 D
-577 GALCAR
+577 GALMWRVLDNLLSNACKYACAGTRLYVAARREGETVAFSFKNISRDALNIDPDELMERFVR
-583 GQLAH
+583 G
-588 DRGQRAWAEHRQ
+588 DSSRTT
-600 EPCGAAEGHV
+600 EGSG
-610 LHRHRRRPVQGRL
+610 LGL
-623 RPAAHGVT
+623 NIAK
-631 ISTQS
+631 S
-636 LKKGLKKIKA
+636 LVELQKGTFSIA
-646 QNKRP
+646 ID
-651 PAMLGSSQERGGLF
+651 GDLF
-665 LCLICGS
+665 KVGFILPRTE

>member
-42 LRGDFYESSICS
+42 LRGDFYKSSICS

-65 DSYHYYVENG
+65 DSYHYYAENG
-75 QSGVLEKYDDWYPAD
+75 QTEVLAKYDDWYPAD
-90 DRSTNVRF
+90 DRYTNVRF

-141 PAQDSIYRA
+141 PAQDSVYRA
-150 RDFYYTMKRLA
+150 RDFYHTMTRLA
-161 PHAAAVVL
+161 PHAAAVVI

-175 LFFLVFL
+175 LFLFIFL

-205 DLYVLLLLGGGGV
+205 DLYALLLLGGGGL
-218 LVVAAVESAESRV
+218 LVVAAVESAESLIDSLFFDKR
-231 DRYDP
+231 RYDLFS
-236 IVLALLLAFAAL
+236 VGRYKFNKKLGLAGRIMGHQLS
-248 AYALFLAF
+248 
-256 WMTLCTR
+256 MPLCAR

-292 LCRAWGALADFVRGI
+292 LCRAWGALAGFVRGI

-318 VIGVLLIAFESNHA
+318 AVSVLLIAFESNHA

-365 AGDLTSKVDTSRMY
+365 AGDLTSQVDTSHMY

-447 LAVLD
+447 LTVLD

-460 LTVDLVEI
+460 LTVDLVEMSKASTGNI
-468 VQGVDGQHSLP
+468 PCHIARRSVRELIDQTVGEY
-479 HRAAER
+479 AE
-485 ARAGRPDGGRVRRK
+485 K
-499 AVRCAARAGGDAA
+499 LSAARLEPVGT
-512 GRGALLPV
+512 LP
-520 RRRADVARAGQS
+520 DED
-532 PLERLQ
+532 LY
-538 VCLRGHAAL
+538 CL
-547 HRGEARG
+547 
-554 RDGGVLVQEHLARCA
+554 C
-569 QHRPRRAD
+569 D
-577 GALCAR
+577 GALMWRVLDNLLSNACKYACAGTRLYIAARREGETVAFSFKNISRDALNIDPDELMERFVR
-583 GQLAH
+583 G
-588 DRGQRAWAEHRQ
+588 DSSRTT
-600 EPCGAAEGHV
+600 EGSG
-610 LHRHRRRPVQGRL
+610 LGL
-623 RPAAHGVT
+623 NIAK
-631 ISTQS
+631 S
-636 LKKGLKKIKA
+636 LVELQKGTLSIA
-646 QNKRP
+646 ID
-651 PAMLGSSQERGGLF
+651 GDLF
-665 LCLICGS
+665 KVGFILPRTE

>member
-9 GFWAKAAAFFLA
+9 GFWAKAAAFLLA
-21 VVLVPVLL
+21 VVLVPVTLVYGAAFAL
-29 SYGAALAFSYSGE
+29 SYGGE

-65 DSYHYYVENG
+65 DSYHYYAENG
-75 QSGVLEKYDDWYPAD
+75 QTEVLAKYDDWYPAD

-105 TILFDN
+105 AILFDN
-111 HRTGDV
+111 HRTGDI

-131 VFRSYIAVDY
+131 VFRSYIAADY
-141 PAQDSIYRA
+141 PAQDSVYWALRIYDVMA
-150 RDFYYTMKRLA
+150 EFA
-161 PHAAAVVL
+161 PNAAVIVTV
-169 ACAAAE
+169 CALAE

-187 RRPGREEAVAG
+187 RRAGREEAVAG
-198 WQEKLPF
+198 WQEKIPF
-205 DLYVLLLLGGGGV
+205 DLYAAVVLGGSAM
-218 LVVAAVESAESRV
+218 LVAAAASGTENTFQGFE
-231 DRYDP
+231 P
-236 IVLALLLAFAAL
+236 IMIAVVLACCAA

-256 WMTLCTR
+256 WMTLCAR

-284 ILRWCWRV
+284 VLRWCWRV
-292 LCRAWGALADFVRGI
+292 LCRAWGALAGFVRGI

-318 VIGVLLIAFESNHA
+318 VIGVLLFALESNHA
-332 AGPLLLTLLVL
+332 DGLLLALLAVL

-348 LFSMQLR
+348 LLSMQLR

-365 AGDLTSKVDTSRMY
+365 AGDLTSQVDTSHMY

-391 ISRGMSIAVEQRL
+391 ISRGMSIAVEQKL

-460 LTVDLVEI
+460 LTVDLVEMSKASTGNI
-468 VQGVDGQHSLP
+468 PCHIARRSVRELIDQTVGEY
-479 HRAAER
+479 AE
-485 ARAGRPDGGRVRRK
+485 K
-499 AVRCAARAGGDAA
+499 LSAAR
-512 GRGALLPV
+512 LEPVVTLP
-520 RRRADVARAGQS
+520 DEE
-532 PLERLQ
+532 LY
-538 VCLRGHAAL
+538 CL
-547 HRGEARG
+547 
-554 RDGGVLVQEHLARCA
+554 C
-569 QHRPRRAD
+569 D
-577 GALCAR
+577 GALMWRVLDNLLSNACKYACAGTRLYIAARREGETVAFSFKNISRDALNIDPDELMERFVR
-583 GQLAH
+583 G
-588 DRGQRAWAEHRQ
+588 DSSRTT
-600 EPCGAAEGHV
+600 EGSG
-610 LHRHRRRPVQGRL
+610 LGL
-623 RPAAHGVT
+623 NIAK
-631 ISTQS
+631 S
-636 LKKGLKKIKA
+636 LVGLQKGTFSIA
-646 QNKRP
+646 ID
-651 PAMLGSSQERGGLF
+651 GDLF
-665 LCLICGS
+665 KVGFILPRTE

>member
-9 GFWAKAAAFFLA
+9 GFWAKAAAFLLA
-21 VVLVPVLL
+21 VVLVPVTLVYGAAFAL
-29 SYGAALAFSYSGE
+29 SYGGE

-65 DSYHYYVENG
+65 DSYHYYAENG
-75 QSGVLEKYDDWYPAD
+75 QTEVLAKYDDWYPAD

-105 TILFDN
+105 AILFDN
-111 HRTGDV
+111 HRTGDI

-131 VFRSYIAVDY
+131 VFRSYIAADY
-141 PAQDSIYRA
+141 PAQDSVYWALRIYDVMA
-150 RDFYYTMKRLA
+150 EFA
-161 PHAAAVVL
+161 PNAAVIVTV
-169 ACAAAE
+169 CALAE

-187 RRPGREEAVAG
+187 RRAGREETVAG
-198 WQEKLPF
+198 WQEKIPF
-205 DLYVLLLLGGGGV
+205 DLYAAVVLGGSAM
-218 LVVAAVESAESRV
+218 LVAAAASGTEDTFQGFE
-231 DRYDP
+231 P
-236 IVLALLLAFAAL
+236 IMIAVVLACCAA

-256 WMTLCTR
+256 WMTLCAR

-292 LCRAWGALADFVRGI
+292 LCRAWGALAGFVRGI

-318 VIGVLLIAFESNHA
+318 VIGVLLFALESNHA
-332 AGPLLLTLLVL
+332 DGLLLALLAVL

-348 LFSMQLR
+348 LLSMQLR

-365 AGDLTSKVDTSRMY
+365 AGDLTSQVDTSHMY

-391 ISRGMSIAVEQRL
+391 ISRGMSIAVEQKL

-460 LTVDLVEI
+460 LTVDLVEMSKASTGNI
-468 VQGVDGQHSLP
+468 PCHIARRSVRELIDQTVGEY
-479 HRAAER
+479 AE
-485 ARAGRPDGGRVRRK
+485 K
-499 AVRCAARAGGDAA
+499 LSAAR
-512 GRGALLPV
+512 LEPVVTLP
-520 RRRADVARAGQS
+520 DEE
-532 PLERLQ
+532 LY
-538 VCLRGHAAL
+538 CL
-547 HRGEARG
+547 
-554 RDGGVLVQEHLARCA
+554 C
-569 QHRPRRAD
+569 D
-577 GALCAR
+577 GALMWRVLDNLLSNACKYACAGTRLYIAARREGETVAFSFKNISRDALNIDPDELMERFVR
-583 GQLAH
+583 G
-588 DRGQRAWAEHRQ
+588 DSSRTT
-600 EPCGAAEGHV
+600 EGSG
-610 LHRHRRRPVQGRL
+610 LGL
-623 RPAAHGVT
+623 NIAK
-631 ISTQS
+631 S
-636 LKKGLKKIKA
+636 LVELQKGTFSIA
-646 QNKRP
+646 ID
-651 PAMLGSSQERGGLF
+651 GDLF
-665 LCLICGS
+665 KVGFILPRTE

>member
-9 GFWAKAAAFFLA
+9 GFWAKAAAFLLA
-21 VVLVPVLL
+21 VVLVPVTLVYGAAFAL
-29 SYGAALAFSYSGE
+29 SYGGE

-65 DSYHYYVENG
+65 DSYHYYAENG
-75 QSGVLEKYDDWYPAD
+75 QTEVLAKYDDWYPAD

-105 TILFDN
+105 AILFDN
-111 HRTGDV
+111 HRTGDI

-131 VFRSYIAVDY
+131 VFRSYIAADY
-141 PAQDSIYRA
+141 PAQDSVYWALRIYDVMA
-150 RDFYYTMKRLA
+150 EFA
-161 PHAAAVVL
+161 PNAAVVVTV
-169 ACAAAE
+169 CALAE
-175 LFFLVFL
+175 LLFLVFL

-187 RRPGREEAVAG
+187 RRAGREETVAG
-198 WQEKLPF
+198 WQEKIPF
-205 DLYVLLLLGGGGV
+205 DLYAAVILGGSAM
-218 LVVAAVESAESRV
+218 LVAAAASGTEDTFQGFE
-231 DRYDP
+231 P
-236 IVLALLLAFAAL
+236 IMIAVVLACCAA

-256 WMTLCTR
+256 WMTLCAR

-292 LCRAWGALADFVRGI
+292 LCRAWGALAGFVRGI

-318 VIGVLLIAFESNHA
+318 VIGVLLFALESNHA
-332 AGPLLLTLLVL
+332 DGLLLMLIALL

-348 LFSMQLR
+348 LLSMQLR

-365 AGDLTSKVDTSRMY
+365 AGDLTSQVDTSHMY

-391 ISRGMSIAVEQRL
+391 ISRGMSIAVEQKL

-460 LTVDLVEI
+460 LTVDLVEMSKASTGNI
-468 VQGVDGQHSLP
+468 PCHIARRSVRELIDQTVGEY
-479 HRAAER
+479 AE
-485 ARAGRPDGGRVRRK
+485 K
-499 AVRCAARAGGDAA
+499 LSAAR
-512 GRGALLPV
+512 LEPVVTLP
-520 RRRADVARAGQS
+520 DEE
-532 PLERLQ
+532 LY
-538 VCLRGHAAL
+538 CL
-547 HRGEARG
+547 
-554 RDGGVLVQEHLARCA
+554 C
-569 QHRPRRAD
+569 D
-577 GALCAR
+577 GALMWRVLDNLLSNACKYACAGTRLYVAARREGETVAFSFKNISRDALNVDPDELMERFVR
-583 GQLAH
+583 G
-588 DRGQRAWAEHRQ
+588 DSSRTT
-600 EPCGAAEGHV
+600 EGSG
-610 LHRHRRRPVQGRL
+610 LGL
-623 RPAAHGVT
+623 NIAK
-631 ISTQS
+631 S
-636 LKKGLKKIKA
+636 LVELQKGTFSIA
-646 QNKRP
+646 ID
-651 PAMLGSSQERGGLF
+651 GDLF
-665 LCLICGS
+665 KVGFILPRTE

>member
-9 GFWAKAAAFFLA
+9 GFWAKAAAFLLA
-21 VVLVPVLL
+21 VVLVPVTLVYGAAFAL
-29 SYGAALAFSYSGE
+29 SYGGE

-65 DSYHYYVENG
+65 DSYHYYAENG
-75 QSGVLEKYDDWYPAD
+75 QTEVLAKYDDWYPAD

-105 TILFDN
+105 AILFDN
-111 HRTGDV
+111 HRTGDI

-131 VFRSYIAVDY
+131 VFRSYIAADY
-141 PAQDSIYRA
+141 PAQDSVYWALRIYDVMA
-150 RDFYYTMKRLA
+150 EFA
-161 PHAAAVVL
+161 PNAAVVVTV
-169 ACAAAE
+169 CALAE
-175 LFFLVFL
+175 LLFLVFL

-187 RRPGREEAVAG
+187 RRVGREETVAG
-198 WQEKLPF
+198 WQEKIPF
-205 DLYVLLLLGGGGV
+205 DLYAAVVLGGSAM
-218 LVVAAVESAESRV
+218 LVAAAASGTEDTFQGFE
-231 DRYDP
+231 P
-236 IVLALLLAFAAL
+236 IMIAAVLACCAA

-256 WMTLCTR
+256 WMTLCAR

-292 LCRAWGALADFVRGI
+292 LCRAWGALAGFVRGI

-318 VIGVLLIAFESNHA
+318 VIGVLLFALESNHA
-332 AGPLLLTLLVL
+332 DGLLLMLIAVL

-348 LFSMQLR
+348 LLSMQLR

-365 AGDLTSKVDTSRMY
+365 AGDLTSQVDTSHMY

-460 LTVDLVEI
+460 LTVDLVEMSKASTGNI
-468 VQGVDGQHSLP
+468 PCHIARRSVRELIDQTVGEY
-479 HRAAER
+479 AE
-485 ARAGRPDGGRVRRK
+485 K
-499 AVRCAARAGGDAA
+499 LSAAR
-512 GRGALLPV
+512 LEPVVTLP
-520 RRRADVARAGQS
+520 DEE
-532 PLERLQ
+532 LY
-538 VCLRGHAAL
+538 CL
-547 HRGEARG
+547 
-554 RDGGVLVQEHLARCA
+554 C
-569 QHRPRRAD
+569 D
-577 GALCAR
+577 GALMWRVLDNLLSNACKYACAGTRLYIAARREGETVAFSFKNISRDALNIDPDELMERFVR
-583 GQLAH
+583 G
-588 DRGQRAWAEHRQ
+588 DSSRTT
-600 EPCGAAEGHV
+600 EGSG
-610 LHRHRRRPVQGRL
+610 LGL
-623 RPAAHGVT
+623 NIAK
-631 ISTQS
+631 S
-636 LKKGLKKIKA
+636 LVELQKGTFSIA
-646 QNKRP
+646 ID
-651 PAMLGSSQERGGLF
+651 GDLF
-665 LCLICGS
+665 KVGFILPRTE

>member
-9 GFWAKAAAFFLA
+9 GFWAKAAAFLLA
-21 VVLVPVLL
+21 VVLVPVTLVYGAAFAL
-29 SYGAALAFSYSGE
+29 SYGGE

-65 DSYHYYVENG
+65 DSYHYYAENG
-75 QSGVLEKYDDWYPAD
+75 QTEVLAKYDDWYPAD

-105 TILFDN
+105 AILFDN
-111 HRTGDV
+111 HRTGDI

-131 VFRSYIAVDY
+131 VFRSYIAADY
-141 PAQDSIYRA
+141 PAQDSVYWALRIYDVMA
-150 RDFYYTMKRLA
+150 EFA
-161 PHAAAVVL
+161 PNAAVVVTV
-169 ACAAAE
+169 CALAE
-175 LFFLVFL
+175 LLFLVFL

-187 RRPGREEAVAG
+187 RRVGREETVAG
-198 WQEKLPF
+198 WQEKIPF
-205 DLYVLLLLGGGGV
+205 DLYAAVVLGGSAM
-218 LVVAAVESAESRV
+218 LVAAAASGTEDTFQGFE
-231 DRYDP
+231 P
-236 IVLALLLAFAAL
+236 IMIAVVLACCAA

-256 WMTLCTR
+256 WMTLCAR

-284 ILRWCWRV
+284 VLRWCWRV
-292 LCRAWGALADFVRGI
+292 LCRAWGALAGFVRGI

-318 VIGVLLIAFESNHA
+318 VIGVLLFALEGNHA
-332 AGPLLLTLLVL
+332 DGLLLMLIALL

-348 LFSMQLR
+348 LLSMQLR

-365 AGDLTSKVDTSRMY
+365 AGDLTSQVDTSHMY

-460 LTVDLVEI
+460 LTVDLVEMSKASTGNI
-468 VQGVDGQHSLP
+468 PCHIARRSVRELIDQTVGEY
-479 HRAAER
+479 AE
-485 ARAGRPDGGRVRRK
+485 K
-499 AVRCAARAGGDAA
+499 LSAAR
-512 GRGALLPV
+512 LEPVVTLP
-520 RRRADVARAGQS
+520 DEE
-532 PLERLQ
+532 LY
-538 VCLRGHAAL
+538 CL
-547 HRGEARG
+547 
-554 RDGGVLVQEHLARCA
+554 C
-569 QHRPRRAD
+569 D
-577 GALCAR
+577 GALMWRVLDNLLSNACKYACAGTRLYIAARREGETVAFSFKNISRDALNVDPDELLERFVR
-583 GQLAH
+583 G
-588 DRGQRAWAEHRQ
+588 DSSRTT
-600 EPCGAAEGHV
+600 EGSG
-610 LHRHRRRPVQGRL
+610 LGL
-623 RPAAHGVT
+623 NIAK
-631 ISTQS
+631 S
-636 LKKGLKKIKA
+636 LVELQKGTFSIA
-646 QNKRP
+646 ID
-651 PAMLGSSQERGGLF
+651 GDLF
-665 LCLICGS
+665 KVGFILPRTE

>member
-9 GFWAKAAAFFLA
+9 GFWAKAAAFLLA
-21 VVLVPVLL
+21 VVLVPVTLVYGAAFAL
-29 SYGAALAFSYSGE
+29 SYGGE

-65 DSYHYYVENG
+65 DSYHYYAENG
-75 QSGVLEKYDDWYPAD
+75 QTEVLAKYDDWYPAD

-105 TILFDN
+105 AILFDN
-111 HRTGDV
+111 HRTGDI

-131 VFRSYIAVDY
+131 VFRSYIAADY
-141 PAQDSIYRA
+141 PAQDSVYWALRIYDVMA
-150 RDFYYTMKRLA
+150 EFA
-161 PHAAAVVL
+161 PNAAVVVTV
-169 ACAAAE
+169 CALAE
-175 LFFLVFL
+175 LLFLVFL

-187 RRPGREEAVAG
+187 RRVGREETVAG
-198 WQEKLPF
+198 WQEKIPF
-205 DLYVLLLLGGGGV
+205 DLYAAVVLGGSAM
-218 LVVAAVESAESRV
+218 LVAAAASGTENTFQGFE
-231 DRYDP
+231 P
-236 IVLALLLAFAAL
+236 IMIAVVLACCAA

-256 WMTLCTR
+256 WMTLCAR

-292 LCRAWGALADFVRGI
+292 LCRAWGALAGFVRGI

-318 VIGVLLIAFESNHA
+318 VIGVLLFALESNHA
-332 AGPLLLTLLVL
+332 DGLLLALLAVL

-348 LFSMQLR
+348 LLSMQLR

-365 AGDLTSKVDTSRMY
+365 AGDLTSQVDTSHMY

-391 ISRGMSIAVEQRL
+391 ISRGMSIAVEQKL

-460 LTVDLVEI
+460 LTVDLVEMSKASTGNI
-468 VQGVDGQHSLP
+468 PCHIARRSVRELIDQTVGEY
-479 HRAAER
+479 AE
-485 ARAGRPDGGRVRRK
+485 K
-499 AVRCAARAGGDAA
+499 LSAAR
-512 GRGALLPV
+512 LEPVVTLP
-520 RRRADVARAGQS
+520 DEE
-532 PLERLQ
+532 LY
-538 VCLRGHAAL
+538 CL
-547 HRGEARG
+547 
-554 RDGGVLVQEHLARCA
+554 C
-569 QHRPRRAD
+569 D
-577 GALCAR
+577 GALMWRVLDNLLSNACKYACAGTRLYVAARREGETVAFSFKNISRDALNVDPDELLERFVR
-583 GQLAH
+583 G
-588 DRGQRAWAEHRQ
+588 DSSRTT
-600 EPCGAAEGHV
+600 EGSG
-610 LHRHRRRPVQGRL
+610 LGL
-623 RPAAHGVT
+623 NIAK
-631 ISTQS
+631 S
-636 LKKGLKKIKA
+636 LVELQKGTFSIA
-646 QNKRP
+646 ID
-651 PAMLGSSQERGGLF
+651 GDLF
-665 LCLICGS
+665 KVGFILPRTE

>member
-9 GFWAKAAAFFLA
+9 GFWAKAAAFLLA

-75 QSGVLEKYDDWYPAD
+75 QTEVLAKYDDWYPAD
-90 DRSTNVRF
+90 DRYTNVRF

-111 HRTGDV
+111 HRTGDI

-131 VFRSYIAVDY
+131 VFRSYIAADY
-141 PAQDSIYRA
+141 PAQDNVYRA

-161 PHAAAVVL
+161 PHAAAVVI

-175 LFFLVFL
+175 LFLFIFL

-218 LVVAAVESAESRV
+218 LVVAAVESAEQRL
-231 DRYDP
+231 DRFDP
-236 IVLALLLAFAAL
+236 IALALLLAFAAL

-256 WMTLCTR
+256 WTTLCTR

-284 ILRWCWRV
+284 VLRWCWRV
-292 LCRAWGALADFVRGI
+292 LCRAWGALSGFVRGI

-318 VIGVLLIAFESNHA
+318 VIGVLLFALESNHA
-332 AGPLLLTLLVL
+332 DGLLLMLIALL

-348 LFSMQLR
+348 LLSMQLR

-365 AGDLTSKVDTSRMY
+365 AGDLTSQVDTSHMY

-421 KTPLTSIV
+421 KTPLTSII
-429 NYVDLLQR
+429 NYVDLLQH
-437 EHTPEQEREY
+437 EHTPEQEEEY
-447 LAVLD
+447 LAVLK
-452 RQAHKLKK
+452 RQAFKLKK
-460 LTVDLVEI
+460 LTEDLVEASKATT
-468 VQGVDGQHSLP
+468 GNLP
-479 HRAAER
+479 
-485 ARAGRPDGGRVRRK
+485 VN
-499 AVRCAARAGGDAA
+499 AVRCSMNELLSQVEGEYGDKLSAADLTLVSVMPDKELFCNVDGALMWRVIDNLLSNICKYAQNGTRVYLTLEKTGGDAVVTFKNTS
-512 GRGALLPV
+512 R
-520 RRRADVARAGQS
+520 
-532 PLERLQ
+532 
-538 VCLRGHAAL
+538 AAL
-547 HRGEARG
+547 NIPAEELMERFVRGDSSRST
-554 RDGGVLVQEHLARCA
+554 
-569 QHRPRRAD
+569 
-577 GALCAR
+577 
-583 GQLAH
+583 
-588 DRGQRAWAEHRQ
+588 
-600 EPCGAAEGHV
+600 EGNG
-610 LHRHRRRPVQGRL
+610 LGL
-623 RPAAHGVT
+623 SIA
-631 ISTQS
+631 QS
-636 LKKGLKKIKA
+636 LTELQGGKMSLAIDGDLFKA
-646 QNKRP
+646 ILRFP
-651 PAMLGSSQERGGLF
+651 TVV
-665 LCLICGS
+665 

>member
-9 GFWAKAAAFFLA
+9 GFWAKAAAFLLA
-21 VVLVPVLL
+21 VVLVPVTLVYGAAFAL
-29 SYGAALAFSYSGE
+29 SYGGE

-65 DSYHYYVENG
+65 DSYHYYAENG
-75 QSGVLEKYDDWYPAD
+75 QTEVLAKYDDWYPAD

-105 TILFDN
+105 AILFDN
-111 HRTGDV
+111 HRTGDI

-131 VFRSYIAVDY
+131 VFRSYIAADY
-141 PAQDSIYRA
+141 PAQDSVYWALRIYDVMA
-150 RDFYYTMKRLA
+150 ELA
-161 PHAAAVVL
+161 PNAAVVVTV
-169 ACAAAE
+169 CALAE

-187 RRPGREEAVAG
+187 RRVGREEAVAG
-198 WQEKLPF
+198 WQEKIPF
-205 DLYVLLLLGGGGV
+205 DLYAVVVLGGSAM
-218 LVVAAVESAESRV
+218 LVAAAASGTENTFGFE
-231 DRYDP
+231 P
-236 IVLALLLAFAAL
+236 IMIAAVLACCAA

-256 WMTLCTR
+256 WMTLCAR

-292 LCRAWGALADFVRGI
+292 LCRAWGALAGFVRGI

-318 VIGVLLIAFESNHA
+318 VIGVLLFALEGNHA
-332 AGPLLLTLLVL
+332 DGLLLMLIALL

-348 LFSMQLR
+348 LLSMQLR

-365 AGDLTSKVDTSRMY
+365 AGDLTSQVDTSHMY

-437 EHTPEQEREY
+437 EHTLEQEREY

-460 LTVDLVEI
+460 LTVDLVEMSKASTGNI
-468 VQGVDGQHSLP
+468 PCHIARRSVRELIDQTVGEY
-479 HRAAER
+479 AE
-485 ARAGRPDGGRVRRK
+485 K
-499 AVRCAARAGGDAA
+499 LSAAR
-512 GRGALLPV
+512 LEPVVTLP
-520 RRRADVARAGQS
+520 DEE
-532 PLERLQ
+532 LY
-538 VCLRGHAAL
+538 CL
-547 HRGEARG
+547 
-554 RDGGVLVQEHLARCA
+554 C
-569 QHRPRRAD
+569 D
-577 GALCAR
+577 GALMWRVLDNLLSNDCKYACAGTRLYVAARREGETVAFSFKNISRDALNIDPDELMERFVR
-583 GQLAH
+583 G
-588 DRGQRAWAEHRQ
+588 DSSRTT
-600 EPCGAAEGHV
+600 EGSG
-610 LHRHRRRPVQGRL
+610 LGL
-623 RPAAHGVT
+623 NIAK
-631 ISTQS
+631 S
-636 LKKGLKKIKA
+636 LVELQKGTFSIA
-646 QNKRP
+646 ID
-651 PAMLGSSQERGGLF
+651 GDLF
-665 LCLICGS
+665 KVGFILPRTE

>member
-9 GFWAKAAAFFLA
+9 GFWAKAAAFLLA
-21 VVLVPVLL
+21 VVLVPVTLVYGAAFAL
-29 SYGAALAFSYSGE
+29 SYGGE

-65 DSYHYYVENG
+65 DSYHYYAENG
-75 QSGVLEKYDDWYPAD
+75 QTEVLAKYDDWYPAD

-105 TILFDN
+105 AILFDN
-111 HRTGDV
+111 HRTGDI

-131 VFRSYIAVDY
+131 VFRSYIAADY
-141 PAQDSIYRA
+141 PAQDSVYWALRIYDVMA
-150 RDFYYTMKRLA
+150 EFA
-161 PHAAAVVL
+161 PNAAVVVTV
-169 ACAAAE
+169 CALAE
-175 LFFLVFL
+175 LLFLVFL

-187 RRPGREEAVAG
+187 RRVGREETVAG
-198 WQEKLPF
+198 WQEKIPF
-205 DLYVLLLLGGGGV
+205 DLYAAVVLGGSAM
-218 LVVAAVESAESRV
+218 LVAAAASGTEDTFQGFE
-231 DRYDP
+231 P
-236 IVLALLLAFAAL
+236 IMIAAVLACCAA

-256 WMTLCTR
+256 WMTLCAR
-263 VKLGRW
+263 VKLERW

-292 LCRAWGALADFVRGI
+292 LCRAWGALAGFVRGI

-318 VIGVLLIAFESNHA
+318 VIGVLLFALEGNHA
-332 AGPLLLTLLVL
+332 DGLLLMLIALL

-348 LFSMQLR
+348 LLSMQLR

-365 AGDLTSKVDTSRMY
+365 AGDLTSQVDTSHMY

-391 ISRGMSIAVEQRL
+391 ISRGMSIAVEQKL

-460 LTVDLVEI
+460 LTVDLVEMSKASTGNI
-468 VQGVDGQHSLP
+468 PCHIARRSVRELIDQTVGEY
-479 HRAAER
+479 AE
-485 ARAGRPDGGRVRRK
+485 K
-499 AVRCAARAGGDAA
+499 LSAAR
-512 GRGALLPV
+512 LEPVVTLP
-520 RRRADVARAGQS
+520 DEE
-532 PLERLQ
+532 LY
-538 VCLRGHAAL
+538 CL
-547 HRGEARG
+547 
-554 RDGGVLVQEHLARCA
+554 C
-569 QHRPRRAD
+569 D
-577 GALCAR
+577 GALMWRVLDNLLSNACKYACAGTRLYVAARREGETVAFSFKNISRDALNIDPDELMERFVR
-583 GQLAH
+583 G
-588 DRGQRAWAEHRQ
+588 DSSRTT
-600 EPCGAAEGHV
+600 EGSG
-610 LHRHRRRPVQGRL
+610 LGL
-623 RPAAHGVT
+623 NIAK
-631 ISTQS
+631 S
-636 LKKGLKKIKA
+636 LVELQKGTFSIA
-646 QNKRP
+646 ID
-651 PAMLGSSQERGGLF
+651 GDLF
-665 LCLICGS
+665 KVGFILPRTE

>member
-9 GFWAKAAAFFLA
+9 GFWAKAAAFLLA
-21 VVLVPVLL
+21 VVLVPVTLVYGAAFAL
-29 SYGAALAFSYSGE
+29 SYGGE

-65 DSYHYYVENG
+65 DSYHYYAENG
-75 QSGVLEKYDDWYPAD
+75 QTEVLANYDDWYPAD

-105 TILFDN
+105 AILFDN
-111 HRTGDV
+111 HRTGDI

-131 VFRSYIAVDY
+131 VFRSYIAADY
-141 PAQDSIYRA
+141 PAQDSVYWALRIYDVMA
-150 RDFYYTMKRLA
+150 EFA
-161 PHAAAVVL
+161 PNAAVVVTV
-169 ACAAAE
+169 CALAE
-175 LFFLVFL
+175 LLFLVFL

-187 RRPGREEAVAG
+187 RRAGREETVAG
-198 WQEKLPF
+198 WQEKIPF
-205 DLYVLLLLGGGGV
+205 DLYAAVVLGGSAM
-218 LVVAAVESAESRV
+218 LVAAAASGTENTFQGFE
-231 DRYDP
+231 P
-236 IVLALLLAFAAL
+236 IMIAVVLACCAA

-256 WMTLCTR
+256 WMTLCAR

-292 LCRAWGALADFVRGI
+292 LCRAWGALAGFVRGI

-318 VIGVLLIAFESNHA
+318 VIGVLLFALESNHA
-332 AGPLLLTLLVL
+332 DGLLLMLIALL

-348 LFSMQLR
+348 LLSMQLR

-365 AGDLTSKVDTSRMY
+365 AGDLTSQVDTSHMY

-460 LTVDLVEI
+460 LTVDLVEMSKASTGNI
-468 VQGVDGQHSLP
+468 PCHIARRSVRELIDQTVGEY
-479 HRAAER
+479 AE
-485 ARAGRPDGGRVRRK
+485 K
-499 AVRCAARAGGDAA
+499 LSAAR
-512 GRGALLPV
+512 LEPVVTLP
-520 RRRADVARAGQS
+520 DEE
-532 PLERLQ
+532 LY
-538 VCLRGHAAL
+538 CL
-547 HRGEARG
+547 
-554 RDGGVLVQEHLARCA
+554 C
-569 QHRPRRAD
+569 D
-577 GALCAR
+577 GALMWRVLDNLLSNACKYACAGTRLYVAARREGETVAFSFKNISRDALNIDPDELMERFVR
-583 GQLAH
+583 G
-588 DRGQRAWAEHRQ
+588 DSSRTT
-600 EPCGAAEGHV
+600 EGSGLGLNIAKSLVELQKGTFSIAIDGDLFKVGFV
-610 LHRHRRRPVQGRL
+610 LPR
-623 RPAAHGVT
+623 T
-631 ISTQS
+631 
-636 LKKGLKKIKA
+636 
-646 QNKRP
+646 
-651 PAMLGSSQERGGLF
+651 E
-665 LCLICGS
+665 

>member
-9 GFWAKAAAFFLA
+9 GFWAKAAAFLLA
-21 VVLVPVLL
+21 VVLVPVTLVYGAAFAL
-29 SYGAALAFSYSGE
+29 SYGGE

-65 DSYHYYVENG
+65 DSYHYYAENE
-75 QSGVLEKYDDWYPAD
+75 QTEVLAKYDDWYPAD

-105 TILFDN
+105 AILFDN
-111 HRTGDV
+111 HRTGDI

-131 VFRSYIAVDY
+131 VFRSYIAADY
-141 PAQDSIYRA
+141 PAQDSVYWALRIYDVMA
-150 RDFYYTMKRLA
+150 EFA
-161 PHAAAVVL
+161 PNAAVVVTV
-169 ACAAAE
+169 CALAE
-175 LFFLVFL
+175 LLFLVFL

-187 RRPGREEAVAG
+187 RRAGREETVAG
-198 WQEKLPF
+198 WQEKIPF
-205 DLYVLLLLGGGGV
+205 DLYAAVVLGGSAM
-218 LVVAAVESAESRV
+218 LVAAAASGTEDTFQGFE
-231 DRYDP
+231 P
-236 IVLALLLAFAAL
+236 IMIAVVLACCAA

-256 WMTLCTR
+256 WMTLCAR

-292 LCRAWGALADFVRGI
+292 LCRAWGALAGFVRGI

-318 VIGVLLIAFESNHA
+318 VIGVLLFALESNHA
-332 AGPLLLTLLVL
+332 DGLLLMLIALL

-348 LFSMQLR
+348 LLSMQLR

-365 AGDLTSKVDTSRMY
+365 AGDLTSQVDTSHMY

-391 ISRGMSIAVEQRL
+391 ISRGMSIAVEQKL

-460 LTVDLVEI
+460 LTVDLVEMSKASTGNI
-468 VQGVDGQHSLP
+468 PCHIARRSVRELIDQTVGEY
-479 HRAAER
+479 AE
-485 ARAGRPDGGRVRRK
+485 K
-499 AVRCAARAGGDAA
+499 LSAAR
-512 GRGALLPV
+512 LEPVVTLP
-520 RRRADVARAGQS
+520 DEE
-532 PLERLQ
+532 LY
-538 VCLRGHAAL
+538 CL
-547 HRGEARG
+547 
-554 RDGGVLVQEHLARCA
+554 C
-569 QHRPRRAD
+569 D
-577 GALCAR
+577 GALMWRVLDNLLSNACKYACAGTRLYVAARREGETVAFSFKNISRDALNVDPDELMERFVR
-583 GQLAH
+583 G
-588 DRGQRAWAEHRQ
+588 DSSRTT
-600 EPCGAAEGHV
+600 EGSG
-610 LHRHRRRPVQGRL
+610 LGL
-623 RPAAHGVT
+623 NIAK
-631 ISTQS
+631 S
-636 LKKGLKKIKA
+636 LVELQKGTFSIA
-646 QNKRP
+646 ID
-651 PAMLGSSQERGGLF
+651 GDLF
-665 LCLICGS
+665 KVGFILPRTE

>member
-9 GFWAKAAAFFLA
+9 GFWAKAAAFLLA
-21 VVLVPVLL
+21 VVLVPVTLVYGAAFAL
-29 SYGAALAFSYSGE
+29 SYGGE

-65 DSYHYYVENG
+65 DSYHYYAENG
-75 QSGVLEKYDDWYPAD
+75 QTEVLAKYDDWYPAD

-105 TILFDN
+105 AILFDN
-111 HRTGDV
+111 HRTGDI

-131 VFRSYIAVDY
+131 VFRSYIAADY
-141 PAQDSIYRA
+141 PAQDSVYWALRIYDVMA
-150 RDFYYTMKRLA
+150 EFA
-161 PHAAAVVL
+161 PNAAVVVTV
-169 ACAAAE
+169 CALAE
-175 LFFLVFL
+175 LLFLVFL

-187 RRPGREEAVAG
+187 HRVGREETVAG
-198 WQEKLPF
+198 WQEKIPF
-205 DLYVLLLLGGGGV
+205 DLYAAVVLGGSAM
-218 LVVAAVESAESRV
+218 LVAAAASGTENTFQGFE
-231 DRYDP
+231 P
-236 IVLALLLAFAAL
+236 IMIAVVLACCAA

-256 WMTLCTR
+256 WMTLCAR

-292 LCRAWGALADFVRGI
+292 LCRAWGALAGFVRGI

-318 VIGVLLIAFESNHA
+318 VIGVLLFALESNHA
-332 AGPLLLTLLVL
+332 DGLLLMLIALL

-348 LFSMQLR
+348 LLSMQLR

-365 AGDLTSKVDTSRMY
+365 AGDLTSQVDTSHMY

-391 ISRGMSIAVEQRL
+391 ISRGMSIAVEQKL

-460 LTVDLVEI
+460 LTVDLVEMSKASTGNI
-468 VQGVDGQHSLP
+468 PCHIARRSVRELIDQTVGEY
-479 HRAAER
+479 AEKL
-485 ARAGRPDGGRVRRK
+485 A
-499 AVRCAARAGGDAA
+499 AAR
-512 GRGALLPV
+512 LEPVVTLP
-520 RRRADVARAGQS
+520 DEE
-532 PLERLQ
+532 LY
-538 VCLRGHAAL
+538 CL
-547 HRGEARG
+547 
-554 RDGGVLVQEHLARCA
+554 C
-569 QHRPRRAD
+569 D
-577 GALCAR
+577 GALMWRVLDNLLSNACKYACAGTRLYIAARREGETVAFSFKNISRDALNIDPDELMERFVR
-583 GQLAH
+583 G
-588 DRGQRAWAEHRQ
+588 DSSRTT
-600 EPCGAAEGHV
+600 EGSG
-610 LHRHRRRPVQGRL
+610 LGL
-623 RPAAHGVT
+623 NIAK
-631 ISTQS
+631 S
-636 LKKGLKKIKA
+636 LVELQKGTFSIA
-646 QNKRP
+646 ID
-651 PAMLGSSQERGGLF
+651 GDLF
-665 LCLICGS
+665 KVGFILPRTE

>member
-9 GFWAKAAAFFLA
+9 GFWAKAAAFLLA
-21 VVLVPVLL
+21 VVLVPVTLVYGAAFAL
-29 SYGAALAFSYSGE
+29 SYGGE

-65 DSYHYYVENG
+65 DSYHYYAENG
-75 QSGVLEKYDDWYPAD
+75 QTEVLAKYDDWYPAD

-105 TILFDN
+105 AILFDN
-111 HRTGDV
+111 HRTGDI

-131 VFRSYIAVDY
+131 VFRSYIAADY
-141 PAQDSIYRA
+141 PAQDSVYWALRIYDVMA
-150 RDFYYTMKRLA
+150 EFA
-161 PHAAAVVL
+161 PNAAVVVTV
-169 ACAAAE
+169 CALAE
-175 LFFLVFL
+175 LLFLVFL

-187 RRPGREEAVAG
+187 RRVGREETVAG
-198 WQEKLPF
+198 WQEKIPF
-205 DLYVLLLLGGGGV
+205 DLYAAVVLGGSAM
-218 LVVAAVESAESRV
+218 LVAAAASGTEDTFQGFE
-231 DRYDP
+231 P
-236 IVLALLLAFAAL
+236 IMIAAVLACCAA

-256 WMTLCTR
+256 WMTLCAR

-292 LCRAWGALADFVRGI
+292 LCRAWGALAGFVRGI

-318 VIGVLLIAFESNHA
+318 VIGVLLFALERNHEDW
-332 AGPLLLTLLVL
+332 LLLMLITLL

-348 LFSMQLR
+348 LLSMQLR

-365 AGDLTSKVDTSRMY
+365 AGDLTSQVDTSHMY

-460 LTVDLVEI
+460 LTVDLVEMSKASTGNI
-468 VQGVDGQHSLP
+468 PCHIARRSVRELIDQTVGEY
-479 HRAAER
+479 AE
-485 ARAGRPDGGRVRRK
+485 K
-499 AVRCAARAGGDAA
+499 LSAAR
-512 GRGALLPV
+512 LEPVVTLP
-520 RRRADVARAGQS
+520 DEE
-532 PLERLQ
+532 LY
-538 VCLRGHAAL
+538 CL
-547 HRGEARG
+547 
-554 RDGGVLVQEHLARCA
+554 C
-569 QHRPRRAD
+569 D
-577 GALCAR
+577 GALMWRVLDNLLSNACKYACAGTRLYIAARREGETVAFSFKNISRDALNVDPDELLERFVR
-583 GQLAH
+583 G
-588 DRGQRAWAEHRQ
+588 DSSRTT
-600 EPCGAAEGHV
+600 EGSG
-610 LHRHRRRPVQGRL
+610 LGL
-623 RPAAHGVT
+623 NIAK
-631 ISTQS
+631 S
-636 LKKGLKKIKA
+636 LVELQKGTFSIA
-646 QNKRP
+646 ID
-651 PAMLGSSQERGGLF
+651 GDLF
-665 LCLICGS
+665 KVGFILPRTE

>member
-9 GFWAKAAAFFLA
+9 GFWAKAAAFLLA
-21 VVLVPVLL
+21 VVLVPVTLVYGAAFAL
-29 SYGAALAFSYSGE
+29 SYGGE

-65 DSYHYYVENG
+65 DSYHYYAENG
-75 QSGVLEKYDDWYPAD
+75 QTEVLAKYDDWYPAD

-105 TILFDN
+105 AILFDN
-111 HRTGDV
+111 HRTGDI

-131 VFRSYIAVDY
+131 VFRSYIAADY
-141 PAQDSIYRA
+141 PAQDSVYWALRIYDVMA
-150 RDFYYTMKRLA
+150 EFA
-161 PHAAAVVL
+161 PNAAVVVTV
-169 ACAAAE
+169 CALAE
-175 LFFLVFL
+175 LLFLVFL

-187 RRPGREEAVAG
+187 RRAGREETVAG
-198 WQEKLPF
+198 WQEKIPF
-205 DLYVLLLLGGGGV
+205 DLYAAVVLGGSAM
-218 LVVAAVESAESRV
+218 LVAAAASGTEDTFQGFE
-231 DRYDP
+231 P
-236 IVLALLLAFAAL
+236 IMIAVVLACCAA

-256 WMTLCTR
+256 WMTLCAR

-292 LCRAWGALADFVRGI
+292 LCRAWGALAGFVRGI

-318 VIGVLLIAFESNHA
+318 VIGVLLFALESNHA
-332 AGPLLLTLLVL
+332 DGLLLMLIALL

-348 LFSMQLR
+348 LLSMQLR

-365 AGDLTSKVDTSRMY
+365 AGDLTSQVDTSHMY

-391 ISRGMSIAVEQRL
+391 ISRGMSIAVEQKL

-460 LTVDLVEI
+460 LTVDLVEMSKASTGNI
-468 VQGVDGQHSLP
+468 PCHIARRSVRELIDQTVGEY
-479 HRAAER
+479 AE
-485 ARAGRPDGGRVRRK
+485 K
-499 AVRCAARAGGDAA
+499 LSAAR
-512 GRGALLPV
+512 LEPVVTLP
-520 RRRADVARAGQS
+520 DEE
-532 PLERLQ
+532 LY
-538 VCLRGHAAL
+538 CL
-547 HRGEARG
+547 
-554 RDGGVLVQEHLARCA
+554 C
-569 QHRPRRAD
+569 D
-577 GALCAR
+577 GALMWRVLDNLLSNACKYACAGTRLYVAARREGETVAFSFKNISRDALNIDPDELLERFVR
-583 GQLAH
+583 G
-588 DRGQRAWAEHRQ
+588 DSSRTT
-600 EPCGAAEGHV
+600 EGSG
-610 LHRHRRRPVQGRL
+610 LGL
-623 RPAAHGVT
+623 NIAK
-631 ISTQS
+631 S
-636 LKKGLKKIKA
+636 LVELQKGTFSIA
-646 QNKRP
+646 ID
-651 PAMLGSSQERGGLF
+651 GDLF
-665 LCLICGS
+665 KVGFILPRTE

>member
-9 GFWAKAAAFFLA
+9 GFWAKAAAFLLA
-21 VVLVPVLL
+21 VVLVPVTLVYGAAFAL
-29 SYGAALAFSYSGE
+29 SYGGE

-65 DSYHYYVENG
+65 DSYHYYAENG
-75 QSGVLEKYDDWYPAD
+75 QTEVLAKYDDWYPAD

-105 TILFDN
+105 AILFDN
-111 HRTGDV
+111 HRTGDI

-131 VFRSYIAVDY
+131 VFRSYIAADY
-141 PAQDSIYRA
+141 PAQDSVYWALRIYDVMA
-150 RDFYYTMKRLA
+150 EFA
-161 PHAAAVVL
+161 PNAAVVVTV
-169 ACAAAE
+169 CALAE
-175 LFFLVFL
+175 LLFLVFL

-187 RRPGREEAVAG
+187 RRVGREETVAG
-198 WQEKLPF
+198 WQEKIPF
-205 DLYVLLLLGGGGV
+205 DLYAAVVLGGSAM
-218 LVVAAVESAESRV
+218 LVAAAASGTEDTFQGFE
-231 DRYDP
+231 P
-236 IVLALLLAFAAL
+236 IMIAVVLACCAA

-256 WMTLCTR
+256 WMTLCAR

-292 LCRAWGALADFVRGI
+292 LCRAWGALAGFVRGI

-318 VIGVLLIAFESNHA
+318 VIGVLLFALESNHA
-332 AGPLLLTLLVL
+332 DGLLLALLAVL

-348 LFSMQLR
+348 LLSMQLR

-365 AGDLTSKVDTSRMY
+365 AGDLTSQVDTSHMY

-460 LTVDLVEI
+460 LTVDLVEMSKASTGNI
-468 VQGVDGQHSLP
+468 PCHIARRSVRELIDQTVGEY
-479 HRAAER
+479 AE
-485 ARAGRPDGGRVRRK
+485 K
-499 AVRCAARAGGDAA
+499 LSAAR
-512 GRGALLPV
+512 LEPVVTLP
-520 RRRADVARAGQS
+520 DEE
-532 PLERLQ
+532 LY
-538 VCLRGHAAL
+538 CL
-547 HRGEARG
+547 
-554 RDGGVLVQEHLARCA
+554 C
-569 QHRPRRAD
+569 D
-577 GALCAR
+577 GALMWRVLDNLLSNACKYACAGTRLYIAARREGETVAFSFKNISRDALNIDPDELLERFVR
-583 GQLAH
+583 G
-588 DRGQRAWAEHRQ
+588 DSSRTT
-600 EPCGAAEGHV
+600 EGSG
-610 LHRHRRRPVQGRL
+610 LGL
-623 RPAAHGVT
+623 NIAK
-631 ISTQS
+631 S
-636 LKKGLKKIKA
+636 LVELQKGTFSIA
-646 QNKRP
+646 ID
-651 PAMLGSSQERGGLF
+651 GDLF
-665 LCLICGS
+665 KVGFILPRTE

>member
-9 GFWAKAAAFFLA
+9 GFWAKAAAFLLA
-21 VVLVPVLL
+21 VVLVPVTLVYGAAFAL
-29 SYGAALAFSYSGE
+29 SYGGE

-65 DSYHYYVENG
+65 DSYHYYAENG
-75 QSGVLEKYDDWYPAD
+75 QTEVLAKYDDWYPAD

-105 TILFDN
+105 AILFDN
-111 HRTGDV
+111 HRTGDI

-131 VFRSYIAVDY
+131 VFRSYIAADY
-141 PAQDSIYRA
+141 PAQDSVYWALRIYDVMA
-150 RDFYYTMKRLA
+150 EFA
-161 PHAAAVVL
+161 PNAAVVVTV
-169 ACAAAE
+169 CALAE
-175 LFFLVFL
+175 LLFLVFL

-187 RRPGREEAVAG
+187 RRVGREETVAG
-198 WQEKLPF
+198 WQEKIPF
-205 DLYVLLLLGGGGV
+205 DLYAAVVLGGSAM
-218 LVVAAVESAESRV
+218 LVAAAASGTEDTFQGFE
-231 DRYDP
+231 P
-236 IVLALLLAFAAL
+236 IMIAVVLACCAA

-256 WMTLCTR
+256 WMTLCAR

-292 LCRAWGALADFVRGI
+292 LCRAWGALAGFVRGI

-318 VIGVLLIAFESNHA
+318 VIGVLLFALEGNHA
-332 AGPLLLTLLVL
+332 DGLLLMLIALL

-348 LFSMQLR
+348 LLSMQLR

-365 AGDLTSKVDTSRMY
+365 AGDLTSQVDTSHMY

-391 ISRGMSIAVEQRL
+391 ISRGMSIAVEQKL

-410 TELITNVSHDI
+410 TELITHVSHDI

-460 LTVDLVEI
+460 LTVDLVEMSKASTGNI
-468 VQGVDGQHSLP
+468 PCHIARRSVRELIDQTVGEY
-479 HRAAER
+479 AE
-485 ARAGRPDGGRVRRK
+485 K
-499 AVRCAARAGGDAA
+499 LSAAR
-512 GRGALLPV
+512 LEPVVTLP
-520 RRRADVARAGQS
+520 DEE
-532 PLERLQ
+532 LY
-538 VCLRGHAAL
+538 CL
-547 HRGEARG
+547 
-554 RDGGVLVQEHLARCA
+554 C
-569 QHRPRRAD
+569 D
-577 GALCAR
+577 GALMWRVLDNLLSNACKYACAGTRLYVAARREGETVAFSFKNISRDALNIDPDELMERFVR
-583 GQLAH
+583 G
-588 DRGQRAWAEHRQ
+588 DSSRTT
-600 EPCGAAEGHV
+600 EGSG
-610 LHRHRRRPVQGRL
+610 LGL
-623 RPAAHGVT
+623 NIAK
-631 ISTQS
+631 S
-636 LKKGLKKIKA
+636 LVELQKGTFSIA
-646 QNKRP
+646 ID
-651 PAMLGSSQERGGLF
+651 GDLF
-665 LCLICGS
+665 KVGFILPRTE

>member
-9 GFWAKAAAFFLA
+9 GFWAKAAAFLLA

-75 QSGVLEKYDDWYPAD
+75 QLGVLEKYDDWYPAD

-105 TILFDN
+105 AILFDN
-111 HRTGDV
+111 HRTGDI
-117 PVTGW
+117 PVTGL

-131 VFRSYIAVDY
+131 VFRSYIAAAY
-141 PAQDSIYRA
+141 PAQDSVYWALRIYDVMA
-150 RDFYYTMKRLA
+150 ELA
-161 PHAAAVVL
+161 PNAAVVVTV
-169 ACAAAE
+169 CALAE

-187 RRPGREEAVAG
+187 RRVGREEAVAG
-198 WQEKLPF
+198 WQEKIPF
-205 DLYVLLLLGGGGV
+205 DLYAAVVLGGSAM
-218 LVVAAVESAESRV
+218 LVAAAASGMENTFGFE
-231 DRYDP
+231 P
-236 IVLALLLAFAAL
+236 IMIAAVLACCAA

-256 WMTLCTR
+256 WMTLCAR

-284 ILRWCWRV
+284 VLRWCWRV
-292 LCRAWGALADFVRGI
+292 LCRAWGALAGFVRGI

-318 VIGVLLIAFESNHA
+318 VIGVLLFALESNHA
-332 AGPLLLTLLVL
+332 DGLLLMLIAVL

-348 LFSMQLR
+348 LLSMQLR

-365 AGDLTSKVDTSRMY
+365 AGDLTSQVDTSHMY
-379 FDLKR
+379 FDLKH

-391 ISRGMSIAVEQRL
+391 ISRGMSIAVEQKL

-429 NYVDLLQR
+429 NYIDLLQR

-460 LTVDLVEI
+460 LTVDLVEMSKASTGNI
-468 VQGVDGQHSLP
+468 PCNIARRSVRELIDQTVGEY
-479 HRAAER
+479 AE
-485 ARAGRPDGGRVRRK
+485 K
-499 AVRCAARAGGDAA
+499 LSAAR
-512 GRGALLPV
+512 LEPVVTLP
-520 RRRADVARAGQS
+520 DEE
-532 PLERLQ
+532 LY
-538 VCLRGHAAL
+538 CL
-547 HRGEARG
+547 
-554 RDGGVLVQEHLARCA
+554 C
-569 QHRPRRAD
+569 D
-577 GALCAR
+577 GALMWRVLDNLLSNACKYACAGTRLYIAARREGETVAFSFKNISRDALNIDPDELLERFVR
-583 GQLAH
+583 G
-588 DRGQRAWAEHRQ
+588 DSSRTT
-600 EPCGAAEGHV
+600 EGSGLGLNIAKSLVELQKGTFSIAIDGDLFKVGFV
-610 LHRHRRRPVQGRL
+610 LPR
-623 RPAAHGVT
+623 T
-631 ISTQS
+631 
-636 LKKGLKKIKA
+636 
-646 QNKRP
+646 
-651 PAMLGSSQERGGLF
+651 E
-665 LCLICGS
+665 

>member
-9 GFWAKAAAFFLA
+9 GFWAKAAAFLLA
-21 VVLVPVLL
+21 VVLVPVTLVYGAAFAL
-29 SYGAALAFSYSGE
+29 SYGGE

-65 DSYHYYVENG
+65 DSYHYYAENG
-75 QSGVLEKYDDWYPAD
+75 QTEVLAKYDDWYPAD

-105 TILFDN
+105 AILFDN
-111 HRTGDV
+111 HRTGDI

-131 VFRSYIAVDY
+131 VFRSYIAADY
-141 PAQDSIYRA
+141 PAQDSVYWALRIYDVMA
-150 RDFYYTMKRLA
+150 EFA
-161 PHAAAVVL
+161 PNAAVIVTV
-169 ACAAAE
+169 CALAE

-187 RRPGREEAVAG
+187 RRVGREETVAG
-198 WQEKLPF
+198 WQEKIPF
-205 DLYVLLLLGGGGV
+205 DLYAAVVLGGSAM
-218 LVVAAVESAESRV
+218 LVAAAASGTENTFQGFE
-231 DRYDP
+231 P
-236 IVLALLLAFAAL
+236 IMIAVVLACCAA

-256 WMTLCTR
+256 WMTLCAR

-284 ILRWCWRV
+284 ILTWCWRV
-292 LCRAWGALADFVRGI
+292 LCRAWGALAGFVRGI

-318 VIGVLLIAFESNHA
+318 VIGVLLFALESNHA
-332 AGPLLLTLLVL
+332 DGLLLMLIAVL

-348 LFSMQLR
+348 LLSMQLR

-365 AGDLTSKVDTSRMY
+365 AGDLTSQVDTSHMY

-391 ISRGMSIAVEQRL
+391 ISRGMSIAVEQKL

-460 LTVDLVEI
+460 LTVDLVEMSKASTGNI
-468 VQGVDGQHSLP
+468 PCHIARRSVRELIDQTVGEY
-479 HRAAER
+479 AE
-485 ARAGRPDGGRVRRK
+485 K
-499 AVRCAARAGGDAA
+499 LSAAR
-512 GRGALLPV
+512 LEPVVTLP
-520 RRRADVARAGQS
+520 DEE
-532 PLERLQ
+532 LY
-538 VCLRGHAAL
+538 CL
-547 HRGEARG
+547 
-554 RDGGVLVQEHLARCA
+554 C
-569 QHRPRRAD
+569 D
-577 GALCAR
+577 GALMWRVLDNLLSNACKYACAGTRLYIAARREGETVAFSFKNISRDALNIDPDELMERFVR
-583 GQLAH
+583 G
-588 DRGQRAWAEHRQ
+588 DSSRTT
-600 EPCGAAEGHV
+600 EGSG
-610 LHRHRRRPVQGRL
+610 LGL
-623 RPAAHGVT
+623 NIAK
-631 ISTQS
+631 S
-636 LKKGLKKIKA
+636 LVELQKGTFSIA
-646 QNKRP
+646 ID
-651 PAMLGSSQERGGLF
+651 GDLF
-665 LCLICGS
+665 KVGFILPRTE

>member
-9 GFWAKAAAFFLA
+9 GFWAKAAAFLLA
-21 VVLVPVLL
+21 VVLVPVTLVYGAAFAL
-29 SYGAALAFSYSGE
+29 SYGGE

-65 DSYHYYVENG
+65 DSYHYYAENG
-75 QSGVLEKYDDWYPAD
+75 QTEVLAKYDDWYPAD

-105 TILFDN
+105 AILFDN
-111 HRTGDV
+111 HRTGDI

-131 VFRSYIAVDY
+131 VFRSYIAADY
-141 PAQDSIYRA
+141 PAQDSVYWALRIYDVMA
-150 RDFYYTMKRLA
+150 EFA
-161 PHAAAVVL
+161 PNAAVVVTV
-169 ACAAAE
+169 CALAE
-175 LFFLVFL
+175 LLFLVFL

-187 RRPGREEAVAG
+187 RRVGREETVAG
-198 WQEKLPF
+198 WQEKIPF
-205 DLYVLLLLGGGGV
+205 DLYAAVVLGGSAM
-218 LVVAAVESAESRV
+218 LVAAAASGTEDTFQGFE
-231 DRYDP
+231 P
-236 IVLALLLAFAAL
+236 IMIAVVLACCAA

-256 WMTLCTR
+256 WMTLCAR

-292 LCRAWGALADFVRGI
+292 LCRAWGALAGFVRGI

-318 VIGVLLIAFESNHA
+318 VIGVLLFALESNHA
-332 AGPLLLTLLVL
+332 DGLLLALLAVL

-348 LFSMQLR
+348 LLSMQLR

-365 AGDLTSKVDTSRMY
+365 AGDLTSQVDTSHMY

-460 LTVDLVEI
+460 LTVDLVEMSKASTGNI
-468 VQGVDGQHSLP
+468 PCHIARRSVRELIDQTVGEY
-479 HRAAER
+479 AE
-485 ARAGRPDGGRVRRK
+485 K
-499 AVRCAARAGGDAA
+499 LSAAR
-512 GRGALLPV
+512 LEPVVTLP
-520 RRRADVARAGQS
+520 DEE
-532 PLERLQ
+532 LY
-538 VCLRGHAAL
+538 CL
-547 HRGEARG
+547 
-554 RDGGVLVQEHLARCA
+554 C
-569 QHRPRRAD
+569 D
-577 GALCAR
+577 GALMWRVLDNLLSNACKYACAGTRLYVAARREGETVAFSFKNISRDALNVDPDELLERFVR
-583 GQLAH
+583 G
-588 DRGQRAWAEHRQ
+588 DSSRTT
-600 EPCGAAEGHV
+600 EGSG
-610 LHRHRRRPVQGRL
+610 LGL
-623 RPAAHGVT
+623 NIAK
-631 ISTQS
+631 S
-636 LKKGLKKIKA
+636 LVELQKGTFSIA
-646 QNKRP
+646 ID
-651 PAMLGSSQERGGLF
+651 GDLF
-665 LCLICGS
+665 KVGFILPRTE

>member
-21 VVLVPVLL
+21 VVLVPVTLVYGAAFAL
-29 SYGAALAFSYSGE
+29 SYGGE
-42 LRGDFYESSICS
+42 LRGDFYASGLCS

-75 QSGVLEKYDDWYPAD
+75 QSGVLEKYDDWYLAD

-111 HRTGDV
+111 HRTGDI

-131 VFRSYIAVDY
+131 VFRSYIAVNY
-141 PAQDSIYRA
+141 PAQDSVYWALRIYDVMA
-150 RDFYYTMKRLA
+150 ELA
-161 PHAAAVVL
+161 PNAAVVVTV
-169 ACAAAE
+169 CALAE

-187 RRPGREEAVAG
+187 RRVGREEAVAG
-198 WQEKLPF
+198 WQEKIPF
-205 DLYVLLLLGGGGV
+205 DLYAVVVLGGSAM
-218 LVVAAVESAESRV
+218 LVAAAASGMEDTFQGFE
-231 DRYDP
+231 P
-236 IVLALLLAFAAL
+236 IMIAVVLACCAA

-256 WMTLCTR
+256 WMTLCAR

-284 ILRWCWRV
+284 FLRWCWRV
-292 LCRAWGALADFVRGI
+292 LCRAWGALAGFVRGI

-318 VIGVLLIAFESNHA
+318 VIGVLLFALESNHA
-332 AGPLLLTLLVL
+332 DGLLLMLIAVL

-348 LFSMQLR
+348 LLSMQLR

-365 AGDLTSKVDTSRMY
+365 AGDLTSQVDTSHMY

-391 ISRGMSIAVEQRL
+391 ISHGMSIAVEQRL

-447 LAVLD
+447 LTVLD

-460 LTVDLVEI
+460 LTVDLVEMSKASTGNI
-468 VQGVDGQHSLP
+468 PCHIARRSVRELIDQTVGEY
-479 HRAAER
+479 AE
-485 ARAGRPDGGRVRRK
+485 K
-499 AVRCAARAGGDAA
+499 LSAAR
-512 GRGALLPV
+512 LEPVVTLP
-520 RRRADVARAGQS
+520 DEE
-532 PLERLQ
+532 LY
-538 VCLRGHAAL
+538 CL
-547 HRGEARG
+547 
-554 RDGGVLVQEHLARCA
+554 C
-569 QHRPRRAD
+569 D
-577 GALCAR
+577 GALMWRVLDNLLSNACKYACAGTRLYIAARREGETVAFSFKNISRDALNIDPDELMERFVR
-583 GQLAH
+583 G
-588 DRGQRAWAEHRQ
+588 DSSRTT
-600 EPCGAAEGHV
+600 EGSGLGLNIAKSLVELQKGTFSIAIDGDLFKVGFV
-610 LHRHRRRPVQGRL
+610 LPR
-623 RPAAHGVT
+623 T
-631 ISTQS
+631 
-636 LKKGLKKIKA
+636 
-646 QNKRP
+646 
-651 PAMLGSSQERGGLF
+651 E
-665 LCLICGS
+665 

>member
-9 GFWAKAAAFFLA
+9 GFWAKAAAFLLA
-21 VVLVPVLL
+21 VVLVPVTLVYGAAFAL
-29 SYGAALAFSYSGE
+29 SYGGE

-65 DSYHYYVENG
+65 DSYHYYAENG
-75 QSGVLEKYDDWYPAD
+75 QAEVLAKYDRWYPAD

-98 SIEDEAG
+98 SMEDKAG
-105 TILFDN
+105 NLLFDN
-111 HRTGDV
+111 HGESDI

-122 WGEMAQDGV
+122 GSSIDWDNV
-131 VFRSYIAVDY
+131 IFRTYVAADY
-141 PAQDSIYRA
+141 PAQDSVYWALRIY
-150 RDFYYTMKRLA
+150 DTMAELA
-161 PHAAAVVL
+161 PNAAVVVTV
-169 ACAAAE
+169 CALAE

-187 RRPGREEAVAG
+187 RRAGREEAVAG
-198 WQEKLPF
+198 WQEKIPF
-205 DLYVLLLLGGGGV
+205 DLYAAVVLGGSAM
-218 LVVAAVESAESRV
+218 LVAAAASGTENTFGFE
-231 DRYDP
+231 P
-236 IVLALLLAFAAL
+236 IMIAAVLACCAA

-256 WMTLCTR
+256 WTTLCAR

-292 LCRAWGALADFVRGI
+292 LCRAWGALAGFVRGI

-318 VIGVLLIAFESNHA
+318 VIGVLLFALESNHA
-332 AGPLLLTLLVL
+332 DGLLLALLAVL

-348 LFSMQLR
+348 LLSMQLR

-365 AGDLTSKVDTSRMY
+365 AGDLTSQVDTSHMY

-391 ISRGMSIAVEQRL
+391 ISRGMSIAVEQKL

-460 LTVDLVEI
+460 LTVDLVEMSKASTGNI
-468 VQGVDGQHSLP
+468 PCHIARRSVRELIDQTVGEY
-479 HRAAER
+479 AE
-485 ARAGRPDGGRVRRK
+485 K
-499 AVRCAARAGGDAA
+499 LSAAR
-512 GRGALLPV
+512 LEPVVTLP
-520 RRRADVARAGQS
+520 DEE
-532 PLERLQ
+532 LY
-538 VCLRGHAAL
+538 CL
-547 HRGEARG
+547 
-554 RDGGVLVQEHLARCA
+554 C
-569 QHRPRRAD
+569 D
-577 GALCAR
+577 GALMWRVLDNLLSNACKYACAGTRLYIAARREGETVAFSFKNISRDALNIDPDELMERFVR
-583 GQLAH
+583 G
-588 DRGQRAWAEHRQ
+588 DSSRTT
-600 EPCGAAEGHV
+600 EGSG
-610 LHRHRRRPVQGRL
+610 LGL
-623 RPAAHGVT
+623 NIAK
-631 ISTQS
+631 S
-636 LKKGLKKIKA
+636 LVELQKGTFSIA
-646 QNKRP
+646 ID
-651 PAMLGSSQERGGLF
+651 GDLF
-665 LCLICGS
+665 KVGFILPRTE

>member
-9 GFWAKAAAFFLA
+9 GFWAKAAAFLLA
-21 VVLVPVLL
+21 VVLVPVTLVYGAAFAL
-29 SYGAALAFSYSGE
+29 SYGGE

-65 DSYHYYVENG
+65 DSYHYYAENG
-75 QSGVLEKYDDWYPAD
+75 QTEVLAKYDDWYPAD

-105 TILFDN
+105 AILFDN
-111 HRTGDV
+111 HRTGDI

-131 VFRSYIAVDY
+131 VFRSYIAADY
-141 PAQDSIYRA
+141 PAQDSVYWALRIYDVMA
-150 RDFYYTMKRLA
+150 EFA
-161 PHAAAVVL
+161 PNAAVIVTV
-169 ACAAAE
+169 CALAE
-175 LFFLVFL
+175 LLFLVFL

-187 RRPGREEAVAG
+187 RRAGREEAVAG
-198 WQEKLPF
+198 WQEKIPF
-205 DLYVLLLLGGGGV
+205 DLYAAVVLGGSAM
-218 LVVAAVESAESRV
+218 LVAAAASGTEDTFQGFE
-231 DRYDP
+231 P
-236 IVLALLLAFAAL
+236 IMIAVVLACCAA

-256 WMTLCTR
+256 WMTLCAR

-292 LCRAWGALADFVRGI
+292 LCRAWGALAGFVRGI

-318 VIGVLLIAFESNHA
+318 VIGVLLFALESNHA
-332 AGPLLLTLLVL
+332 DGLLLALLAVL

-348 LFSMQLR
+348 LLSMQLR

-365 AGDLTSKVDTSRMY
+365 AGDLTSQVDTSHMY

-460 LTVDLVEI
+460 LTVDLVEMSKASTGNI
-468 VQGVDGQHSLP
+468 PCHIARRSVRELIDQTVGEY
-479 HRAAER
+479 AE
-485 ARAGRPDGGRVRRK
+485 K
-499 AVRCAARAGGDAA
+499 LSAAR
-512 GRGALLPV
+512 LEPVVTLP
-520 RRRADVARAGQS
+520 DEE
-532 PLERLQ
+532 LY
-538 VCLRGHAAL
+538 CL
-547 HRGEARG
+547 
-554 RDGGVLVQEHLARCA
+554 C
-569 QHRPRRAD
+569 D
-577 GALCAR
+577 GALMWRVLDNLLSNACKYACAGTRLYIAARREGETVAFSFKNISRDALNVDPDELLERFVR
-583 GQLAH
+583 G
-588 DRGQRAWAEHRQ
+588 DSSRTT
-600 EPCGAAEGHV
+600 EGSG
-610 LHRHRRRPVQGRL
+610 LGL
-623 RPAAHGVT
+623 NIAK
-631 ISTQS
+631 S
-636 LKKGLKKIKA
+636 LVELQKGTFSIA
-646 QNKRP
+646 ID
-651 PAMLGSSQERGGLF
+651 GDLF
-665 LCLICGS
+665 KVGFILPRTE

>member
-9 GFWAKAAAFFLA
+9 GFWAKAAAFLLA
-21 VVLVPVLL
+21 VVLVPVTLVYGAAFAL
-29 SYGAALAFSYSGE
+29 SYGGE

-65 DSYHYYVENG
+65 DSYHYYAENG
-75 QSGVLEKYDDWYPAD
+75 QTEVLAKYDDWYPAD

-105 TILFDN
+105 AILFDN
-111 HRTGDV
+111 HRTGDI

-131 VFRSYIAVDY
+131 VFRSYIAADY
-141 PAQDSIYRA
+141 PAQDSVYWALRIYDVMA
-150 RDFYYTMKRLA
+150 EFA
-161 PHAAAVVL
+161 PNAAVIVTV
-169 ACAAAE
+169 CALAE

-187 RRPGREEAVAG
+187 RRAGREEAVAG
-198 WQEKLPF
+198 WQEKIPF
-205 DLYVLLLLGGGGV
+205 DLYAAVVLGGSAM
-218 LVVAAVESAESRV
+218 LVAAAASGTENTFQGFE
-231 DRYDP
+231 P
-236 IVLALLLAFAAL
+236 IMIAAVLACCAA

-256 WMTLCTR
+256 WMTLCAR

-292 LCRAWGALADFVRGI
+292 LCRAWGALAGFVRGI

-318 VIGVLLIAFESNHA
+318 VIGVLLFALESNHA
-332 AGPLLLTLLVL
+332 DGLLLALLAVL

-348 LFSMQLR
+348 LLSMQLR

-365 AGDLTSKVDTSRMY
+365 AGDLTSQVDTSHMY

-391 ISRGMSIAVEQRL
+391 ISRGMSIAVEQKL

-460 LTVDLVEI
+460 LTVDLVEMSKASTGNI
-468 VQGVDGQHSLP
+468 PCHIARRSVRELIDQTVGEY
-479 HRAAER
+479 AE
-485 ARAGRPDGGRVRRK
+485 K
-499 AVRCAARAGGDAA
+499 LSAAR
-512 GRGALLPV
+512 LEPVVTLP
-520 RRRADVARAGQS
+520 DEE
-532 PLERLQ
+532 LY
-538 VCLRGHAAL
+538 CL
-547 HRGEARG
+547 
-554 RDGGVLVQEHLARCA
+554 C
-569 QHRPRRAD
+569 D
-577 GALCAR
+577 GALMWRVLDNLLSNACKYACAGTRLYIAARREGETVAFSFKNISRDALNIDPDELMERFVR
-583 GQLAH
+583 G
-588 DRGQRAWAEHRQ
+588 DSSRTT
-600 EPCGAAEGHV
+600 EGSG
-610 LHRHRRRPVQGRL
+610 LGL
-623 RPAAHGVT
+623 NIAK
-631 ISTQS
+631 S
-636 LKKGLKKIKA
+636 LVELQKGTFSIA
-646 QNKRP
+646 ID
-651 PAMLGSSQERGGLF
+651 GDLF
-665 LCLICGS
+665 KVGFILPRTE